1 MLNKLSYN
9 IMNELNEADTNA
21 IEIKKKVF
29 IESDKV
35 TVKNKVEEA
44 APVSTNQ
51 QIIDAKKDSIDK
63 GLYTEERKDKEERL
77 ASLKTQLEKDKDQL
91 AADEIEA
98 IEKEIADLEAEL
110 FEKEKLNET
119 GEWDDNDDE
128 MKIWKEE
135 LRDKAEYIANEIHG
149 SVASVSGF
157 DKYQGPVAIISTPI
171 HGDVQLWFDNEDDTG
186 LSLLCKIAHVGW
198 IQGSANYISDI
209 LSREVIPEDEIINES
224 ENLLKESKVIWSD
237 QIDTSEETYN
247 AEWQDAGYS
256 SAEEAIA
263 DGFPDYDTWIEGD
276 KYAESE
282 ILLDDLKNNIL
293 PQIENQA
300 NLDYIFLTGNY
311 NSNYP
316 DFRPSGSGGVTLK
329 GIDEL
334 NNYLAKWDSVTIF
347 EEDGNIGVKCA
358 DHDGSVELMLYTFA
372 TDNEEELAK
381 MLGYTED
388 NFDEFENDLYYKSI
402 DTNIIND
409 HPEAIKPI
417 ADTITSFNESEEVKG
432 KEVLNELGTDSTIDK
447 LIAGDELYFRN
458 NDGLALMVRYADT
471 YDQPEDYD
479 EGYTQGWERGADEE
493 FDKVQDENFA
503 KAKQAAE
510 EGNVWEVLEIDET
523 TLQPN
528 GSVYGYLYGQEE
540 LAKFLKEVREVRV
553 VKRLEES
560 KKICEKCGK
569 EVCECDKS
577 INESGEDIKKDLNIE
592 AGSDEEA
599 ELDNILDTNYND
611 LFDNLDDE
619 EKEEYNKIAATIR
632 DLKPEEAL
640 IDVIDE
646 IESKA
651 KENGLEKDLL
661 IFAYLNKGK
670 MNEAA
675 PINSDLKKGKE
686 DRLASLKTQLEADG
700 DQLSD
705 DEKKAIEDEIAQLE
719 KEVYTESSIK
729 TKSIEKE
736 HRIMDGNK
744 VIKKFKDNEFEKGY
758 NEMRDMGK
766 KLKAD
771 GKEDNLI
778 YKTVTIKNINE
789 TGEWDNNDEDM
800 QMWLED
806 LRDQAKEL
814 AAEVKGE
821 VKSVTGFDAYQGPRA
836 IVHTPK
842 HGDIEMWYDLEDD
855 RGLTFN
861 CKVAHVGWINGGI
874 NQLAEIL
881 NQDTIDDNEIISE
894 SESTINEAES
904 LMEFTNGFNFD
915 AFADYMEKEITKIYP
930 SAKFKRNYSNG
941 HYLAVYLGNN
951 DTSRF
956 IIEAFINTNDDGSLN
971 DGAIQVT
978 YPYTLHYSSE
988 DLNTISNN
996 WTGNSNSAHFKID
1009 EINKALEMIKFICDK
1024 FQKTDLD
1031 ENKKLKE
1038 NEMTDNRKPTKIEEA
1053 EVSNLKTI
1061 KSQGNIFMLEDDNQ
1075 YIVGENYNEPENII
1089 ENAEIY
1095 STKEEADKDY
1105 FNRCGITLEESVE
1118 EKDLSKDLFGSE
1130 AEKRQSEANR
1140 ALEKYLDLA
1149 REIKAGNNDTITL
1162 DSAKQLLKNAYI
1174 KAKGY
1179 YSFEPEEIDRRIAK
1193 DIPDLFGDLE
1203 EGVISDLKATHL
1215 AKKAAKLSKE
1225 KDFGKSTKAFAKSM
1239 EINDKS
1245 ANKLDNKAKKLEDKA
1260 GKLRNEAI
1268 VKRNKSVKDFT
1279 SKK

>member
-29 IESDKV
+29 MEGSNV
-35 TVKNKVEEA
+35 RVEEIPA
-44 APVSTNQ
+44 
-51 QIIDAKKDSIDK
+51 
-63 GLYTEERKDKEERL
+63 EE
-77 ASLKTQLEKDKDQL
+77 ANLEKQ
-91 AADEIEA
+91 
-98 IEKEIADLEAEL
+98 
-110 FEKEKLNET
+110 
-119 GEWDDNDDE
+119 
-128 MKIWKEE
+128 
-135 LRDKAEYIANEIHG
+135 
-149 SVASVSGF
+149 
-157 DKYQGPVAIISTPI
+157 Q
-171 HGDVQLWFDNEDDTG
+171 
-186 LSLLCKIAHVGW
+186 
-198 IQGSANYISDI
+198 
-209 LSREVIPEDEIINES
+209 INES

-329 GIDEL
+329 GINEL

-347 EEDGNIGVKCA
+347 EEDGNIGVKCT

-458 NDGLALMVRYADT
+458 NDGLALMIRYADT

-577 INESGEDIKKDLNIE
+577 IE
-592 AGSDEEA
+592 
-599 ELDNILDTNYND
+599 
-611 LFDNLDDE
+611 
-619 EKEEYNKIAATIR
+619 
-632 DLKPEEAL
+632 
-640 IDVIDE
+640 
-646 IESKA
+646 
-651 KENGLEKDLL
+651 
-661 IFAYLNKGK
+661 
-670 MNEAA
+670 EAA

-686 DRLASLKTQLEADG
+686 DRLASLKTQLEADE

-719 KEVYTESSIK
+719 KEVYTESEELTEGEPTHIGEIVKVDPEKKEITYPKQDKSDPRK
-729 TKSIEKE
+729 PEDPTKEEILNNKIEE
-736 HRIMDGNK
+736 AEVSN
-744 VIKKFKDNEFEKGY
+744 
-758 NEMRDMGK
+758 
-766 KLKAD
+766 LK
-771 GKEDNLI
+771 
-778 YKTVTIKNINE
+778 TIKSQGNNTILDNTTDKLNE
-789 TGEWDNNDEDM
+789 TGEWDDNDEDM

-814 AAEVKGE
+814 AAEVKGK

-894 SESTINEAES
+894 SEDIKPHKKADRQDDKLHEA
-904 LMEFTNGFNFD
+904 
-915 AFADYMEKEITKIYP
+915 
-930 SAKFKRNYSNG
+930 
-941 HYLAVYLGNN
+941 
-951 DTSRF
+951 
-956 IIEAFINTNDDGSLN
+956 
-971 DGAIQVT
+971 QVK
-978 YPYTLHYSSE
+978 
-988 DLNTISNN
+988 
-996 WTGNSNSAHFKID
+996 G
-1009 EINKALEMIKFICDK
+1009 
-1024 FQKTDLD
+1024 
-1031 ENKKLKE
+1031 
-1038 NEMTDNRKPTKIEEA
+1038 
-1053 EVSNLKTI
+1053 LKTI
-1061 KSQGNIFMLEDDNQ
+1061 KSQGNIYMLEDDNQ

-1105 FNRCGITLEESVE
+1105 FNRCGITLEESAE
-1118 EKDLSKDLFGSE
+1118 QDLSKDLFGSE
-1130 AEKRQSEANR
+1130 AEKRQSEADR

-1225 KDFGKSTKAFAKSM
+1225 KDFGKSAKAFAKSM

-1245 ANKLDNKAKKLEDKA
+1245 ANKLDDKAKKLEDKA

>member
-1 MLNKLSYN
+1 
-9 IMNELNEADTNA
+9 
-21 IEIKKKVF
+21 
-29 IESDKV
+29 
-35 TVKNKVEEA
+35 
-44 APVSTNQ
+44 
-51 QIIDAKKDSIDK
+51 
-63 GLYTEERKDKEERL
+63 
-77 ASLKTQLEKDKDQL
+77 
-91 AADEIEA
+91 
-98 IEKEIADLEAEL
+98 
-110 FEKEKLNET
+110 
-119 GEWDDNDDE
+119 
-128 MKIWKEE
+128 
-135 LRDKAEYIANEIHG
+135 
-149 SVASVSGF
+149 
-157 DKYQGPVAIISTPI
+157 
-171 HGDVQLWFDNEDDTG
+171 
-186 LSLLCKIAHVGW
+186 
-198 IQGSANYISDI
+198 
-209 LSREVIPEDEIINES
+209 
-224 ENLLKESKVIWSD
+224 
-237 QIDTSEETYN
+237 
-247 AEWQDAGYS
+247 
-256 SAEEAIA
+256 
-263 DGFPDYDTWIEGD
+263 
-276 KYAESE
+276 
-282 ILLDDLKNNIL
+282 
-293 PQIENQA
+293 
-300 NLDYIFLTGNY
+300 
-311 NSNYP
+311 
-316 DFRPSGSGGVTLK
+316 
-329 GIDEL
+329 
-334 NNYLAKWDSVTIF
+334 
-347 EEDGNIGVKCA
+347 
-358 DHDGSVELMLYTFA
+358 MLYTFA

-447 LIAGDELYFRN
+447 LISGDELYFRN
-458 NDGLALMVRYADT
+458 NDGLALMIRYADT

-479 EGYTQGWERGADEE
+479 EGYTTGWERGADEE

-686 DRLASLKTQLEADG
+686 DRLASLKTQLEADE

-719 KEVYTESSIK
+719 KEVYTESEELTEGEPTHIGEIVKVDPEKKEITYPKQDKSDPRK
-729 TKSIEKE
+729 PEDPTKE
-736 HRIMDGNK
+736 
-744 VIKKFKDNEFEKGY
+744 
-758 NEMRDMGK
+758 
-766 KLKAD
+766 
-771 GKEDNLI
+771 
-778 YKTVTIKNINE
+778 
-789 TGEWDNNDEDM
+789 
-800 QMWLED
+800 
-806 LRDQAKEL
+806 
-814 AAEVKGE
+814 
-821 VKSVTGFDAYQGPRA
+821 
-836 IVHTPK
+836 
-842 HGDIEMWYDLEDD
+842 
-855 RGLTFN
+855 
-861 CKVAHVGWINGGI
+861 
-874 NQLAEIL
+874 EIL
-881 NQDTIDDNEIISE
+881 NN
-894 SESTINEAES
+894 
-904 LMEFTNGFNFD
+904 
-915 AFADYMEKEITKIYP
+915 
-930 SAKFKRNYSNG
+930 
-941 HYLAVYLGNN
+941 
-951 DTSRF
+951 
-956 IIEAFINTNDDGSLN
+956 
-971 DGAIQVT
+971 
-978 YPYTLHYSSE
+978 
-988 DLNTISNN
+988 
-996 WTGNSNSAHFKID
+996 
-1009 EINKALEMIKFICDK
+1009 
-1024 FQKTDLD
+1024 
-1031 ENKKLKE
+1031 
-1038 NEMTDNRKPTKIEEA
+1038 KIEEA

-1075 YIVGENYNEPENII
+1075 FIVGENYNEPENII

-1130 AEKRQSEANR
+1130 AEKRQSETDR

-1225 KDFGKSTKAFAKSM
+1225 KDFNKSAKAFAKSM

>member
-9 IMNELNEADTNA
+9 LMQELNEADTNA

-29 IESDKV
+29 MEGSNV
-35 TVKNKVEEA
+35 RVEEIPA
-44 APVSTNQ
+44 
-51 QIIDAKKDSIDK
+51 
-63 GLYTEERKDKEERL
+63 EE
-77 ASLKTQLEKDKDQL
+77 ANLEKQ
-91 AADEIEA
+91 
-98 IEKEIADLEAEL
+98 
-110 FEKEKLNET
+110 
-119 GEWDDNDDE
+119 
-128 MKIWKEE
+128 
-135 LRDKAEYIANEIHG
+135 
-149 SVASVSGF
+149 
-157 DKYQGPVAIISTPI
+157 Q
-171 HGDVQLWFDNEDDTG
+171 
-186 LSLLCKIAHVGW
+186 
-198 IQGSANYISDI
+198 
-209 LSREVIPEDEIINES
+209 INES
-224 ENLLKESKVIWSD
+224 E
-237 QIDTSEETYN
+237 
-247 AEWQDAGYS
+247 
-256 SAEEAIA
+256 EA
-263 DGFPDYDTWIEGD
+263 
-276 KYAESE
+276 
-282 ILLDDLKNNIL
+282 
-293 PQIENQA
+293 
-300 NLDYIFLTGNY
+300 
-311 NSNYP
+311 
-316 DFRPSGSGGVTLK
+316 
-329 GIDEL
+329 
-334 NNYLAKWDSVTIF
+334 
-347 EEDGNIGVKCA
+347 
-358 DHDGSVELMLYTFA
+358 
-372 TDNEEELAK
+372 
-381 MLGYTED
+381 
-388 NFDEFENDLYYKSI
+388 
-402 DTNIIND
+402 
-409 HPEAIKPI
+409 
-417 ADTITSFNESEEVKG
+417 KG

-560 KKICEKCGK
+560 KKVCEKCGK

-577 INESGEDIKKDLNIE
+577 INE
-592 AGSDEEA
+592 
-599 ELDNILDTNYND
+599 
-611 LFDNLDDE
+611 
-619 EKEEYNKIAATIR
+619 AAT
-632 DLKPEEAL
+632 DLPTEQ
-640 IDVIDE
+640 
-646 IESKA
+646 
-651 KENGLEKDLL
+651 
-661 IFAYLNKGK
+661 
-670 MNEAA
+670 
-675 PINSDLKKGKE
+675 SDE
-686 DRLASLKTQLEADG
+686 DRLASLKVQLAKDG
-700 DQLSD
+700 DQLAD
-705 DEKKAIEDEIAQLE
+705 DEKESIEKEIADLE
-719 KEVYTESSIK
+719 AKLFPIDETDESKGKIK
-729 TKSIEKE
+729 KSFEESVTQKDLPSNDKLSEEAKTEKE

-758 NEMRDMGK
+758 NEMRDIGK

-789 TGEWDNNDEDM
+789 TGEWDDNDEDM
-800 QMWLED
+800 QMWLKD

-861 CKVAHVGWINGGI
+861 CKVAHAGWINGGI

-894 SESTINEAES
+894 SEDTKPHKK
-904 LMEFTNGFNFD
+904 
-915 AFADYMEKEITKIYP
+915 ADRQFIIALIKSRALDDIDTLEKEGGFEDAVDYWV
-930 SAKFKRNYSNG
+930 N
-941 HYLAVYLGNN
+941 HYY
-951 DTSRF
+951 
-956 IIEAFINTNDDGSLN
+956 DD
-971 DGAIQVT
+971 
-978 YPYTLHYSSE
+978 YTDAEL
-988 DLNTISNN
+988 
-996 WTGNSNSAHFKID
+996 K
-1009 EINKALEMIKFICDK
+1009 
-1024 FQKTDLD
+1024 DLD
-1031 ENKKLKE
+1031 ETAKSADDKLH
-1038 NEMTDNRKPTKIEEA
+1038 EA
-1053 EVSNLKTI
+1053 QVKGLRTV

-1118 EKDLSKDLFGSE
+1118 EDLNNKSTNLYDRCYHINDREELKEIALNAIYVANNDQKIIDELNDRLVDLEKEECHDYLVKFSEAPYDFVANNYTNIPLELLREIALNAVYVANNDEAIEKEIKDRIVEYDETYKTSEKDLSKDLFGSE
-1130 AEKRQSEANR
+1130 AEKRQSEADR

-1162 DSAKQLLKNAYI
+1162 DSAKQLLKKAYI

-1225 KDFGKSTKAFAKSM
+1225 KDFNKSTKAFAKSM

-1245 ANKLDNKAKKLEDKA
+1245 ANKLDNKAKKLENKA

>member
-9 IMNELNEADTNA
+9 LMQELNDADTNA

-29 IESDKV
+29 MEGSNV
-35 TVKNKVEEA
+35 RVEEIPA
-44 APVSTNQ
+44 
-51 QIIDAKKDSIDK
+51 
-63 GLYTEERKDKEERL
+63 EE
-77 ASLKTQLEKDKDQL
+77 ANLEKQ
-91 AADEIEA
+91 
-98 IEKEIADLEAEL
+98 
-110 FEKEKLNET
+110 
-119 GEWDDNDDE
+119 
-128 MKIWKEE
+128 
-135 LRDKAEYIANEIHG
+135 
-149 SVASVSGF
+149 
-157 DKYQGPVAIISTPI
+157 Q
-171 HGDVQLWFDNEDDTG
+171 
-186 LSLLCKIAHVGW
+186 
-198 IQGSANYISDI
+198 
-209 LSREVIPEDEIINES
+209 INES

-347 EEDGNIGVKCA
+347 EEDGNIGIKCA

-479 EGYTQGWERGADEE
+479 EGYTQGWERGADEK

-632 DLKPEEAL
+632 DLKSEEAL

-719 KEVYTESSIK
+719 KEVYTES
-729 TKSIEKE
+729 
-736 HRIMDGNK
+736 
-744 VIKKFKDNEFEKGY
+744 
-758 NEMRDMGK
+758 
-766 KLKAD
+766 
-771 GKEDNLI
+771 
-778 YKTVTIKNINE
+778 
-789 TGEWDNNDEDM
+789 
-800 QMWLED
+800 
-806 LRDQAKEL
+806 
-814 AAEVKGE
+814 
-821 VKSVTGFDAYQGPRA
+821 
-836 IVHTPK
+836 
-842 HGDIEMWYDLEDD
+842 
-855 RGLTFN
+855 
-861 CKVAHVGWINGGI
+861 
-874 NQLAEIL
+874 
-881 NQDTIDDNEIISE
+881 
-894 SESTINEAES
+894 TINEAES

-915 AFADYMEKEITKIYP
+915 AFADYMEKEIIKIYP

-971 DGAIQVT
+971 DGAMQVT

-1009 EINKALEMIKFICDK
+1009 EISKALEMIKFICDK
-1024 FQKTDLD
+1024 YQKTDLD
-1031 ENKKLKE
+1031 ENNIEFIEEAEKE
-1038 NEMTDNRKPTKIEEA
+1038 PTKIEEA

-1105 FNRCGITLEESVE
+1105 FNRCGITLEESAEQNLNNKSTNLYDRCYHINDREELKEIALNAIYVANNDQKIIDELNDRLVDLEKEECHDYLVKFSEAPYDFVANNYTNIPLELLREIALNAVYVANNDEAIEKEIKDRIVE
-1118 EKDLSKDLFGSE
+1118 YDETYKTSEKDLSKDLFGSE
-1130 AEKRQSEANR
+1130 AEKRQSEADR

-1225 KDFGKSTKAFAKSM
+1225 KDFGKSTKALAKSM

-1245 ANKLDNKAKKLEDKA
+1245 ANKLDNKAKKLENKA
-1260 GKLRNEAI
+1260 DKLRNEAI

-1279 SKK
+1279 NKK

>member
-9 IMNELNEADTNA
+9 LMNELNEADTNA

-29 IESDKV
+29 MEGSNV
-35 TVKNKVEEA
+35 RVEEIPA
-44 APVSTNQ
+44 
-51 QIIDAKKDSIDK
+51 
-63 GLYTEERKDKEERL
+63 EE
-77 ASLKTQLEKDKDQL
+77 ANLEKQ
-91 AADEIEA
+91 
-98 IEKEIADLEAEL
+98 
-110 FEKEKLNET
+110 
-119 GEWDDNDDE
+119 
-128 MKIWKEE
+128 
-135 LRDKAEYIANEIHG
+135 
-149 SVASVSGF
+149 
-157 DKYQGPVAIISTPI
+157 Q
-171 HGDVQLWFDNEDDTG
+171 
-186 LSLLCKIAHVGW
+186 
-198 IQGSANYISDI
+198 
-209 LSREVIPEDEIINES
+209 INES
-224 ENLLKESKVIWSD
+224 E
-237 QIDTSEETYN
+237 
-247 AEWQDAGYS
+247 
-256 SAEEAIA
+256 EA
-263 DGFPDYDTWIEGD
+263 
-276 KYAESE
+276 
-282 ILLDDLKNNIL
+282 
-293 PQIENQA
+293 
-300 NLDYIFLTGNY
+300 
-311 NSNYP
+311 
-316 DFRPSGSGGVTLK
+316 
-329 GIDEL
+329 
-334 NNYLAKWDSVTIF
+334 
-347 EEDGNIGVKCA
+347 
-358 DHDGSVELMLYTFA
+358 
-372 TDNEEELAK
+372 
-381 MLGYTED
+381 
-388 NFDEFENDLYYKSI
+388 
-402 DTNIIND
+402 
-409 HPEAIKPI
+409 
-417 ADTITSFNESEEVKG
+417 KG

-493 FDKVQDENFA
+493 FDKAQDENFA

-560 KKICEKCGK
+560 KKVCEKCGK

-705 DEKKAIEDEIAQLE
+705 DEKKAIEKEIADLEAELFE
-719 KEVYTESSIK
+719 KE
-729 TKSIEKE
+729 
-736 HRIMDGNK
+736 
-744 VIKKFKDNEFEKGY
+744 
-758 NEMRDMGK
+758 
-766 KLKAD
+766 KL
-771 GKEDNLI
+771 
-778 YKTVTIKNINE
+778 NE
-789 TGEWDNNDEDM
+789 TGEWDDNDDEM
-800 QMWLED
+800 KIWKEE
-806 LRDQAKEL
+806 LRDK
-814 AAEVKGE
+814 AEYIANEIHG
-821 VKSVTGFDAYQGPRA
+821 SVASVSGFDKYQGPVA
-836 IVHTPK
+836 IISTPI
-842 HGDIEMWYDLEDD
+842 HGDVQLWFDNEDD
-855 RGLTFN
+855 TGLSLL
-861 CKVAHVGWINGGI
+861 CKIAHVGWIQGSANYISDILSREVIPEDEII
-874 NQLAEIL
+874 NESEKSYSVEDPTKEEIL
-881 NQDTIDDNEIISE
+881 NN
-894 SESTINEAES
+894 
-904 LMEFTNGFNFD
+904 
-915 AFADYMEKEITKIYP
+915 
-930 SAKFKRNYSNG
+930 
-941 HYLAVYLGNN
+941 
-951 DTSRF
+951 
-956 IIEAFINTNDDGSLN
+956 
-971 DGAIQVT
+971 
-978 YPYTLHYSSE
+978 
-988 DLNTISNN
+988 
-996 WTGNSNSAHFKID
+996 
-1009 EINKALEMIKFICDK
+1009 
-1024 FQKTDLD
+1024 
-1031 ENKKLKE
+1031 
-1038 NEMTDNRKPTKIEEA
+1038 KIEEA

-1130 AEKRQSEANR
+1130 AEKRQSEADR

-1162 DSAKQLLKNAYI
+1162 DSAKQLLKKAYI

-1225 KDFGKSTKAFAKSM
+1225 KDFNKSAKAFAKSM

-1245 ANKLDNKAKKLEDKA
+1245 ANKLDNKAKKLENKA

-1268 VKRNKSVKDFT
+1268 VKRNKSIKDFI

>member
-9 IMNELNEADTNA
+9 LMNELNEADTNA

-29 IESDKV
+29 IEGSNV
-35 TVKNKVEEA
+35 RVEEIPA
-44 APVSTNQ
+44 
-51 QIIDAKKDSIDK
+51 
-63 GLYTEERKDKEERL
+63 EE
-77 ASLKTQLEKDKDQL
+77 ANLEKQ
-91 AADEIEA
+91 
-98 IEKEIADLEAEL
+98 
-110 FEKEKLNET
+110 
-119 GEWDDNDDE
+119 
-128 MKIWKEE
+128 
-135 LRDKAEYIANEIHG
+135 
-149 SVASVSGF
+149 
-157 DKYQGPVAIISTPI
+157 Q
-171 HGDVQLWFDNEDDTG
+171 
-186 LSLLCKIAHVGW
+186 
-198 IQGSANYISDI
+198 
-209 LSREVIPEDEIINES
+209 INES
-224 ENLLKESKVIWSD
+224 ENLLKESKVIWSN

-347 EEDGNIGVKCA
+347 EEDGNIGVKCT

-458 NDGLALMVRYADT
+458 NDGLALMIRYADT

-479 EGYTQGWERGADEE
+479 EGYTTGWERGADEE

-560 KKICEKCGK
+560 KKVCEKCGK

-646 IESKA
+646 IENKA

-686 DRLASLKTQLEADG
+686 DRLASLKTQLEADE

-719 KEVYTESSIK
+719 KEVYTESEELTEGEPTHIGEIVKVDPEKKEITYPKQDKSDPRK
-729 TKSIEKE
+729 PEDPTKE
-736 HRIMDGNK
+736 
-744 VIKKFKDNEFEKGY
+744 
-758 NEMRDMGK
+758 
-766 KLKAD
+766 
-771 GKEDNLI
+771 
-778 YKTVTIKNINE
+778 
-789 TGEWDNNDEDM
+789 
-800 QMWLED
+800 
-806 LRDQAKEL
+806 
-814 AAEVKGE
+814 
-821 VKSVTGFDAYQGPRA
+821 
-836 IVHTPK
+836 
-842 HGDIEMWYDLEDD
+842 
-855 RGLTFN
+855 
-861 CKVAHVGWINGGI
+861 
-874 NQLAEIL
+874 EIL
-881 NQDTIDDNEIISE
+881 NN
-894 SESTINEAES
+894 
-904 LMEFTNGFNFD
+904 
-915 AFADYMEKEITKIYP
+915 
-930 SAKFKRNYSNG
+930 
-941 HYLAVYLGNN
+941 
-951 DTSRF
+951 
-956 IIEAFINTNDDGSLN
+956 
-971 DGAIQVT
+971 
-978 YPYTLHYSSE
+978 
-988 DLNTISNN
+988 
-996 WTGNSNSAHFKID
+996 
-1009 EINKALEMIKFICDK
+1009 
-1024 FQKTDLD
+1024 
-1031 ENKKLKE
+1031 
-1038 NEMTDNRKPTKIEEA
+1038 KIEEA

-1130 AEKRQSEANR
+1130 AEKRQSEADR

-1162 DSAKQLLKNAYI
+1162 DSAKQLLKKAYI

-1225 KDFGKSTKAFAKSM
+1225 KDFGKSAKAFAKSM

>member
-29 IESDKV
+29 IEGSNV
-35 TVKNKVEEA
+35 RVEE
-44 APVSTNQ
+44 
-51 QIIDAKKDSIDK
+51 
-63 GLYTEERKDKEERL
+63 
-77 ASLKTQLEKDKDQL
+77 
-91 AADEIEA
+91 
-98 IEKEIADLEAEL
+98 
-110 FEKEKLNET
+110 
-119 GEWDDNDDE
+119 
-128 MKIWKEE
+128 
-135 LRDKAEYIANEIHG
+135 
-149 SVASVSGF
+149 
-157 DKYQGPVAIISTPI
+157 
-171 HGDVQLWFDNEDDTG
+171 
-186 LSLLCKIAHVGW
+186 
-198 IQGSANYISDI
+198 
-209 LSREVIPEDEIINES
+209 IP
-224 ENLLKESKVIWSD
+224 
-237 QIDTSEETYN
+237 
-247 AEWQDAGYS
+247 
-256 SAEEAIA
+256 AEEANL
-263 DGFPDYDTWIEGD
+263 E
-276 KYAESE
+276 KQ
-282 ILLDDLKNNIL
+282 
-293 PQIENQA
+293 QI
-300 NLDYIFLTGNY
+300 
-311 NSNYP
+311 
-316 DFRPSGSGGVTLK
+316 K
-329 GIDEL
+329 
-334 NNYLAKWDSVTIF
+334 
-347 EEDGNIGVKCA
+347 
-358 DHDGSVELMLYTFA
+358 
-372 TDNEEELAK
+372 
-381 MLGYTED
+381 
-388 NFDEFENDLYYKSI
+388 
-402 DTNIIND
+402 
-409 HPEAIKPI
+409 
-417 ADTITSFNESEEVKG
+417 ESEEAKG

-560 KKICEKCGK
+560 KKVCEKCGK

-577 INESGEDIKKDLNIE
+577 INE
-592 AGSDEEA
+592 
-599 ELDNILDTNYND
+599 
-611 LFDNLDDE
+611 
-619 EKEEYNKIAATIR
+619 AAT
-632 DLKPEEAL
+632 DLPTEQ
-640 IDVIDE
+640 
-646 IESKA
+646 
-651 KENGLEKDLL
+651 
-661 IFAYLNKGK
+661 
-670 MNEAA
+670 
-675 PINSDLKKGKE
+675 SDE
-686 DRLASLKTQLEADG
+686 DRLASLKVQLAKDG
-700 DQLSD
+700 DQLAD
-705 DEKKAIEDEIAQLE
+705 DEKESIEKEIADLE
-719 KEVYTESSIK
+719 AKLFPIDETDESKGKIK
-729 TKSIEKE
+729 KSFEESVTQKDLPSNDKLSEEAKTEKE

-758 NEMRDMGK
+758 NEMRDIGK

-789 TGEWDNNDEDM
+789 TGEWDDNDEDM
-800 QMWLED
+800 QMWLKD

-861 CKVAHVGWINGGI
+861 CKVAHAGWINGGI

-894 SESTINEAES
+894 SEDTKPHKK
-904 LMEFTNGFNFD
+904 
-915 AFADYMEKEITKIYP
+915 ADRQFIIALIKSGALDDIDTLEKEGGFEDAVDYWV
-930 SAKFKRNYSNG
+930 N
-941 HYLAVYLGNN
+941 HYY
-951 DTSRF
+951 
-956 IIEAFINTNDDGSLN
+956 DD
-971 DGAIQVT
+971 
-978 YPYTLHYSSE
+978 YTDAEL
-988 DLNTISNN
+988 
-996 WTGNSNSAHFKID
+996 K
-1009 EINKALEMIKFICDK
+1009 
-1024 FQKTDLD
+1024 DLD
-1031 ENKKLKE
+1031 ETAKSADDKLH
-1038 NEMTDNRKPTKIEEA
+1038 EA
-1053 EVSNLKTI
+1053 QVKGLRTV

-1105 FNRCGITLEESVE
+1105 FNRCGITLEESAEQDLNNKSTNLYDRCYHINDREELKEIALNAIYVANNDQKIIDELNDRLVDLEKEECHDYLVKFSEAPYDFVANNYTNIPLELLREIALNAVYVANNDEAIEKEIKDRIVE
-1118 EKDLSKDLFGSE
+1118 YDETYKTSEKDLSKDLFGSE
-1130 AEKRQSEANR
+1130 AEKRQSEADR

-1225 KDFGKSTKAFAKSM
+1225 KDFNKSAKAFAKSM
-1239 EINDKS
+1239 KINDKS

>member
-9 IMNELNEADTNA
+9 IMNKLNEADTNA

-29 IESDKV
+29 MEGSNV
-35 TVKNKVEEA
+35 RVEE
-44 APVSTNQ
+44 
-51 QIIDAKKDSIDK
+51 
-63 GLYTEERKDKEERL
+63 
-77 ASLKTQLEKDKDQL
+77 
-91 AADEIEA
+91 
-98 IEKEIADLEAEL
+98 
-110 FEKEKLNET
+110 
-119 GEWDDNDDE
+119 
-128 MKIWKEE
+128 
-135 LRDKAEYIANEIHG
+135 
-149 SVASVSGF
+149 
-157 DKYQGPVAIISTPI
+157 
-171 HGDVQLWFDNEDDTG
+171 
-186 LSLLCKIAHVGW
+186 
-198 IQGSANYISDI
+198 
-209 LSREVIPEDEIINES
+209 IP
-224 ENLLKESKVIWSD
+224 
-237 QIDTSEETYN
+237 
-247 AEWQDAGYS
+247 
-256 SAEEAIA
+256 AEEANL
-263 DGFPDYDTWIEGD
+263 E
-276 KYAESE
+276 KQ
-282 ILLDDLKNNIL
+282 
-293 PQIENQA
+293 QI
-300 NLDYIFLTGNY
+300 
-311 NSNYP
+311 
-316 DFRPSGSGGVTLK
+316 
-329 GIDEL
+329 
-334 NNYLAKWDSVTIF
+334 
-347 EEDGNIGVKCA
+347 
-358 DHDGSVELMLYTFA
+358 
-372 TDNEEELAK
+372 
-381 MLGYTED
+381 
-388 NFDEFENDLYYKSI
+388 
-402 DTNIIND
+402 
-409 HPEAIKPI
+409 
-417 ADTITSFNESEEVKG
+417 NESEEVKG

-479 EGYTQGWERGADEE
+479 EGYTTGWERGADKE

-719 KEVYTESSIK
+719 KEVYTES
-729 TKSIEKE
+729 T
-736 HRIMDGNK
+736 
-744 VIKKFKDNEFEKGY
+744 
-758 NEMRDMGK
+758 
-766 KLKAD
+766 
-771 GKEDNLI
+771 
-778 YKTVTIKNINE
+778 INE
-789 TGEWDNNDEDM
+789 AGEWDNNDEDM

-814 AAEVKGE
+814 ATEVKGE

-842 HGDIEMWYDLEDD
+842 HGDIEMWYDQEDD

-894 SESTINEAES
+894 SEDTKPHKK
-904 LMEFTNGFNFD
+904 
-915 AFADYMEKEITKIYP
+915 ADRQFIIALIKSGALDDIDTLEKEGGFEDAVDYWV
-930 SAKFKRNYSNG
+930 N
-941 HYLAVYLGNN
+941 HYY
-951 DTSRF
+951 
-956 IIEAFINTNDDGSLN
+956 DD
-971 DGAIQVT
+971 
-978 YPYTLHYSSE
+978 YTDAEL
-988 DLNTISNN
+988 
-996 WTGNSNSAHFKID
+996 K
-1009 EINKALEMIKFICDK
+1009 
-1024 FQKTDLD
+1024 DLD
-1031 ENKKLKE
+1031 ETAKSADDKLH
-1038 NEMTDNRKPTKIEEA
+1038 EA

-1130 AEKRQSEANR
+1130 AEKRQSEADR

-1225 KDFGKSTKAFAKSM
+1225 KDFGKSTKALAKSM

>member
-9 IMNELNEADTNA
+9 LMQELNDADTNA

-29 IESDKV
+29 MEGSNV
-35 TVKNKVEEA
+35 RVEE
-44 APVSTNQ
+44 
-51 QIIDAKKDSIDK
+51 
-63 GLYTEERKDKEERL
+63 
-77 ASLKTQLEKDKDQL
+77 
-91 AADEIEA
+91 
-98 IEKEIADLEAEL
+98 
-110 FEKEKLNET
+110 
-119 GEWDDNDDE
+119 
-128 MKIWKEE
+128 
-135 LRDKAEYIANEIHG
+135 
-149 SVASVSGF
+149 
-157 DKYQGPVAIISTPI
+157 
-171 HGDVQLWFDNEDDTG
+171 
-186 LSLLCKIAHVGW
+186 
-198 IQGSANYISDI
+198 
-209 LSREVIPEDEIINES
+209 IP
-224 ENLLKESKVIWSD
+224 
-237 QIDTSEETYN
+237 
-247 AEWQDAGYS
+247 
-256 SAEEAIA
+256 AEEANL
-263 DGFPDYDTWIEGD
+263 E
-276 KYAESE
+276 KQ
-282 ILLDDLKNNIL
+282 
-293 PQIENQA
+293 QI
-300 NLDYIFLTGNY
+300 
-311 NSNYP
+311 
-316 DFRPSGSGGVTLK
+316 
-329 GIDEL
+329 
-334 NNYLAKWDSVTIF
+334 
-347 EEDGNIGVKCA
+347 
-358 DHDGSVELMLYTFA
+358 
-372 TDNEEELAK
+372 
-381 MLGYTED
+381 
-388 NFDEFENDLYYKSI
+388 
-402 DTNIIND
+402 
-409 HPEAIKPI
+409 
-417 ADTITSFNESEEVKG
+417 NESEEVKG

-646 IESKA
+646 IENKA

-719 KEVYTESSIK
+719 KEVYT
-729 TKSIEKE
+729 
-736 HRIMDGNK
+736 
-744 VIKKFKDNEFEKGY
+744 
-758 NEMRDMGK
+758 
-766 KLKAD
+766 
-771 GKEDNLI
+771 
-778 YKTVTIKNINE
+778 
-789 TGEWDNNDEDM
+789 
-800 QMWLED
+800 
-806 LRDQAKEL
+806 
-814 AAEVKGE
+814 
-821 VKSVTGFDAYQGPRA
+821 
-836 IVHTPK
+836 
-842 HGDIEMWYDLEDD
+842 
-855 RGLTFN
+855 
-861 CKVAHVGWINGGI
+861 
-874 NQLAEIL
+874 
-881 NQDTIDDNEIISE
+881 
-894 SESTINEAES
+894 ESTINEAES

-1031 ENKKLKE
+1031 ENNIEFIEEAEKE
-1038 NEMTDNRKPTKIEEA
+1038 PTKIEEA

-1075 YIVGENYNEPENII
+1075 FIVGENYNEPENII

-1105 FNRCGITLEESVE
+1105 FNRCGITLEESAEQNLNNKSTNLYDRCYHINDREELKEIALNAIYVANNDQKIIDELNDRLVDLEKEECHDYLVKFSEAPYDFVANNYTNIPLELLREIALNAVYVANNDEAIEKEIKDRIVE
-1118 EKDLSKDLFGSE
+1118 YDETYKTSEKDLSKDLFGSE
-1130 AEKRQSEANR
+1130 AEKRQSEADR

-1174 KAKGY
+1174 KAKCY

-1225 KDFGKSTKAFAKSM
+1225 KDFNKSTKAFAKSM

>member
-9 IMNELNEADTNA
+9 LMQELNDADTNA

-29 IESDKV
+29 MEGSNV
-35 TVKNKVEEA
+35 RVEEIPA
-44 APVSTNQ
+44 
-51 QIIDAKKDSIDK
+51 
-63 GLYTEERKDKEERL
+63 EE
-77 ASLKTQLEKDKDQL
+77 ANLEKQ
-91 AADEIEA
+91 
-98 IEKEIADLEAEL
+98 
-110 FEKEKLNET
+110 
-119 GEWDDNDDE
+119 
-128 MKIWKEE
+128 
-135 LRDKAEYIANEIHG
+135 
-149 SVASVSGF
+149 
-157 DKYQGPVAIISTPI
+157 Q
-171 HGDVQLWFDNEDDTG
+171 
-186 LSLLCKIAHVGW
+186 
-198 IQGSANYISDI
+198 
-209 LSREVIPEDEIINES
+209 INES
-224 ENLLKESKVIWSD
+224 E
-237 QIDTSEETYN
+237 
-247 AEWQDAGYS
+247 
-256 SAEEAIA
+256 EA
-263 DGFPDYDTWIEGD
+263 
-276 KYAESE
+276 
-282 ILLDDLKNNIL
+282 
-293 PQIENQA
+293 
-300 NLDYIFLTGNY
+300 
-311 NSNYP
+311 
-316 DFRPSGSGGVTLK
+316 
-329 GIDEL
+329 
-334 NNYLAKWDSVTIF
+334 
-347 EEDGNIGVKCA
+347 
-358 DHDGSVELMLYTFA
+358 
-372 TDNEEELAK
+372 
-381 MLGYTED
+381 
-388 NFDEFENDLYYKSI
+388 
-402 DTNIIND
+402 
-409 HPEAIKPI
+409 
-417 ADTITSFNESEEVKG
+417 KG

-646 IESKA
+646 IENKA

-705 DEKKAIEDEIAQLE
+705 DEKKAIEKEIADLEAELFE
-719 KEVYTESSIK
+719 KE
-729 TKSIEKE
+729 
-736 HRIMDGNK
+736 
-744 VIKKFKDNEFEKGY
+744 
-758 NEMRDMGK
+758 
-766 KLKAD
+766 KL
-771 GKEDNLI
+771 
-778 YKTVTIKNINE
+778 NE
-789 TGEWDNNDEDM
+789 TGEWDDNDDEM
-800 QMWLED
+800 KIWKEE
-806 LRDQAKEL
+806 LRDK
-814 AAEVKGE
+814 AEYIANEIHG
-821 VKSVTGFDAYQGPRA
+821 SVASVSGFDKYQGPVA
-836 IVHTPK
+836 IISTPI
-842 HGDIEMWYDLEDD
+842 HGDVQLWFDNEDD
-855 RGLTFN
+855 TGLSLL
-861 CKVAHVGWINGGI
+861 CKIAHVGWIQGSANYISDILSREVIPEDEII
-874 NQLAEIL
+874 NESEKSYSVEDPTKEEIL
-881 NQDTIDDNEIISE
+881 NN
-894 SESTINEAES
+894 
-904 LMEFTNGFNFD
+904 
-915 AFADYMEKEITKIYP
+915 
-930 SAKFKRNYSNG
+930 
-941 HYLAVYLGNN
+941 
-951 DTSRF
+951 
-956 IIEAFINTNDDGSLN
+956 
-971 DGAIQVT
+971 
-978 YPYTLHYSSE
+978 
-988 DLNTISNN
+988 
-996 WTGNSNSAHFKID
+996 
-1009 EINKALEMIKFICDK
+1009 
-1024 FQKTDLD
+1024 
-1031 ENKKLKE
+1031 
-1038 NEMTDNRKPTKIEEA
+1038 KIEEA

-1130 AEKRQSEANR
+1130 AEKRQSEADR

-1225 KDFGKSTKAFAKSM
+1225 KDFNKSTKALAKSM

>member
-1 MLNKLSYN
+1 MKTFIN
-9 IMNELNEADTNA
+9 IFNELNEADTKA
-21 IEIKKKVF
+21 CEIKKQVF

-51 QIIDAKKDSIDK
+51 QIIDAKKDSADK

-198 IQGSANYISDI
+198 IQGSANDISDI
-209 LSREVIPEDEIINES
+209 LSKEVIPEDKII
-224 ENLLKESKVIWSD
+224 
-237 QIDTSEETYN
+237 
-247 AEWQDAGYS
+247 
-256 SAEEAIA
+256 
-263 DGFPDYDTWIEGD
+263 
-276 KYAESE
+276 
-282 ILLDDLKNNIL
+282 
-293 PQIENQA
+293 
-300 NLDYIFLTGNY
+300 
-311 NSNYP
+311 
-316 DFRPSGSGGVTLK
+316 
-329 GIDEL
+329 
-334 NNYLAKWDSVTIF
+334 
-347 EEDGNIGVKCA
+347 
-358 DHDGSVELMLYTFA
+358 
-372 TDNEEELAK
+372 
-381 MLGYTED
+381 
-388 NFDEFENDLYYKSI
+388 
-402 DTNIIND
+402 
-409 HPEAIKPI
+409 
-417 ADTITSFNESEEVKG
+417 NESEEVKG

-686 DRLASLKTQLEADG
+686 DRLASLKTQLEADE

-736 HRIMDGNK
+736 H
-744 VIKKFKDNEFEKGY
+744 
-758 NEMRDMGK
+758 
-766 KLKAD
+766 
-771 GKEDNLI
+771 
-778 YKTVTIKNINE
+778 
-789 TGEWDNNDEDM
+789 
-800 QMWLED
+800 
-806 LRDQAKEL
+806 
-814 AAEVKGE
+814 
-821 VKSVTGFDAYQGPRA
+821 
-836 IVHTPK
+836 
-842 HGDIEMWYDLEDD
+842 
-855 RGLTFN
+855 
-861 CKVAHVGWINGGI
+861 
-874 NQLAEIL
+874 
-881 NQDTIDDNEIISE
+881 
-894 SESTINEAES
+894 
-904 LMEFTNGFNFD
+904 
-915 AFADYMEKEITKIYP
+915 
-930 SAKFKRNYSNG
+930 
-941 HYLAVYLGNN
+941 
-951 DTSRF
+951 
-956 IIEAFINTNDDGSLN
+956 
-971 DGAIQVT
+971 
-978 YPYTLHYSSE
+978 
-988 DLNTISNN
+988 
-996 WTGNSNSAHFKID
+996 
-1009 EINKALEMIKFICDK
+1009 
-1024 FQKTDLD
+1024 
-1031 ENKKLKE
+1031 
-1038 NEMTDNRKPTKIEEA
+1038 TKIEEA

-1105 FNRCGITLEESVE
+1105 FNRCGITLEESAEQNLNNKSTNLYDRCYHINDREELKEIALNAIYVANNDQKIIDELNDRLVDLEKEECHDYLVKFSEAPYDFVANNYTNIPLELLREIALNAVYVANNDEAIEKEIKDRIVE
-1118 EKDLSKDLFGSE
+1118 YDETYKTSEKDLSKDLFGSE
-1130 AEKRQSEANR
+1130 AEKRQSEADR

-1162 DSAKQLLKNAYI
+1162 DSAKQLLKKAYI

-1225 KDFGKSTKAFAKSM
+1225 KDFNKSTKAFAKSM

-1245 ANKLDNKAKKLEDKA
+1245 ANKLDNKAKKLENKA
-1260 GKLRNEAI
+1260 DKLRNEAI

>member
-1 MLNKLSYN
+1 MKTFIN
-9 IMNELNEADTNA
+9 IFNELNDADTNA

-29 IESDKV
+29 MEGSNV
-35 TVKNKVEEA
+35 RVEEIPA
-44 APVSTNQ
+44 EKAN
-51 QIIDAKKDSIDK
+51 
-63 GLYTEERKDKEERL
+63 
-77 ASLKTQLEKDKDQL
+77 LEKQQ
-91 AADEIEA
+91 
-98 IEKEIADLEAEL
+98 
-110 FEKEKLNET
+110 T
-119 GEWDDNDDE
+119 
-128 MKIWKEE
+128 
-135 LRDKAEYIANEIHG
+135 
-149 SVASVSGF
+149 
-157 DKYQGPVAIISTPI
+157 
-171 HGDVQLWFDNEDDTG
+171 
-186 LSLLCKIAHVGW
+186 
-198 IQGSANYISDI
+198 
-209 LSREVIPEDEIINES
+209 NES

-329 GIDEL
+329 GINEL

-347 EEDGNIGVKCA
+347 EEDGNIGVKCT

-686 DRLASLKTQLEADG
+686 DRLASLKTQLEADE

-719 KEVYTESSIK
+719 KEIYTESEELTEGEPTHIGEIVKVDPEKKEITYPKQDKSDPRK
-729 TKSIEKE
+729 PEDPTKE
-736 HRIMDGNK
+736 
-744 VIKKFKDNEFEKGY
+744 
-758 NEMRDMGK
+758 
-766 KLKAD
+766 
-771 GKEDNLI
+771 
-778 YKTVTIKNINE
+778 
-789 TGEWDNNDEDM
+789 
-800 QMWLED
+800 
-806 LRDQAKEL
+806 
-814 AAEVKGE
+814 
-821 VKSVTGFDAYQGPRA
+821 
-836 IVHTPK
+836 
-842 HGDIEMWYDLEDD
+842 
-855 RGLTFN
+855 
-861 CKVAHVGWINGGI
+861 
-874 NQLAEIL
+874 EIL
-881 NQDTIDDNEIISE
+881 NN
-894 SESTINEAES
+894 
-904 LMEFTNGFNFD
+904 
-915 AFADYMEKEITKIYP
+915 
-930 SAKFKRNYSNG
+930 
-941 HYLAVYLGNN
+941 
-951 DTSRF
+951 
-956 IIEAFINTNDDGSLN
+956 
-971 DGAIQVT
+971 
-978 YPYTLHYSSE
+978 
-988 DLNTISNN
+988 
-996 WTGNSNSAHFKID
+996 
-1009 EINKALEMIKFICDK
+1009 
-1024 FQKTDLD
+1024 
-1031 ENKKLKE
+1031 
-1038 NEMTDNRKPTKIEEA
+1038 KIEEA

-1130 AEKRQSEANR
+1130 AEKRQSEADR

-1162 DSAKQLLKNAYI
+1162 DSAKQLLKKAYI

-1225 KDFGKSTKAFAKSM
+1225 KDFNKSTKAFAKSM

>member
-9 IMNELNEADTNA
+9 IMQELNDADTNA

-29 IESDKV
+29 MEGSNV
-35 TVKNKVEEA
+35 RVEEIPA
-44 APVSTNQ
+44 
-51 QIIDAKKDSIDK
+51 
-63 GLYTEERKDKEERL
+63 EE
-77 ASLKTQLEKDKDQL
+77 ANLEKQ
-91 AADEIEA
+91 
-98 IEKEIADLEAEL
+98 
-110 FEKEKLNET
+110 
-119 GEWDDNDDE
+119 
-128 MKIWKEE
+128 
-135 LRDKAEYIANEIHG
+135 
-149 SVASVSGF
+149 
-157 DKYQGPVAIISTPI
+157 Q
-171 HGDVQLWFDNEDDTG
+171 
-186 LSLLCKIAHVGW
+186 
-198 IQGSANYISDI
+198 
-209 LSREVIPEDEIINES
+209 INES
-224 ENLLKESKVIWSD
+224 E
-237 QIDTSEETYN
+237 
-247 AEWQDAGYS
+247 
-256 SAEEAIA
+256 EA
-263 DGFPDYDTWIEGD
+263 
-276 KYAESE
+276 
-282 ILLDDLKNNIL
+282 
-293 PQIENQA
+293 
-300 NLDYIFLTGNY
+300 
-311 NSNYP
+311 
-316 DFRPSGSGGVTLK
+316 
-329 GIDEL
+329 
-334 NNYLAKWDSVTIF
+334 
-347 EEDGNIGVKCA
+347 
-358 DHDGSVELMLYTFA
+358 
-372 TDNEEELAK
+372 
-381 MLGYTED
+381 
-388 NFDEFENDLYYKSI
+388 
-402 DTNIIND
+402 
-409 HPEAIKPI
+409 
-417 ADTITSFNESEEVKG
+417 KG

-560 KKICEKCGK
+560 KKVCEKCGK

-719 KEVYTESSIK
+719 KEVYTESEELTEGEPTHIGEIVKVDPEKKEITYPKQDKSDSRK
-729 TKSIEKE
+729 PEDPTKE
-736 HRIMDGNK
+736 
-744 VIKKFKDNEFEKGY
+744 
-758 NEMRDMGK
+758 
-766 KLKAD
+766 
-771 GKEDNLI
+771 
-778 YKTVTIKNINE
+778 
-789 TGEWDNNDEDM
+789 
-800 QMWLED
+800 
-806 LRDQAKEL
+806 
-814 AAEVKGE
+814 
-821 VKSVTGFDAYQGPRA
+821 
-836 IVHTPK
+836 
-842 HGDIEMWYDLEDD
+842 
-855 RGLTFN
+855 
-861 CKVAHVGWINGGI
+861 
-874 NQLAEIL
+874 EIL
-881 NQDTIDDNEIISE
+881 NN
-894 SESTINEAES
+894 
-904 LMEFTNGFNFD
+904 
-915 AFADYMEKEITKIYP
+915 
-930 SAKFKRNYSNG
+930 
-941 HYLAVYLGNN
+941 
-951 DTSRF
+951 
-956 IIEAFINTNDDGSLN
+956 
-971 DGAIQVT
+971 
-978 YPYTLHYSSE
+978 
-988 DLNTISNN
+988 
-996 WTGNSNSAHFKID
+996 
-1009 EINKALEMIKFICDK
+1009 
-1024 FQKTDLD
+1024 
-1031 ENKKLKE
+1031 
-1038 NEMTDNRKPTKIEEA
+1038 KIEEA

-1130 AEKRQSEANR
+1130 AEKRQSEADR

-1225 KDFGKSTKAFAKSM
+1225 KDFNKSAKAFAKSM

>member
-9 IMNELNEADTNA
+9 LMNELNEADTNA

-29 IESDKV
+29 MEGSNV
-35 TVKNKVEEA
+35 RVEEIPA
-44 APVSTNQ
+44 
-51 QIIDAKKDSIDK
+51 
-63 GLYTEERKDKEERL
+63 EE
-77 ASLKTQLEKDKDQL
+77 ANLEKQ
-91 AADEIEA
+91 
-98 IEKEIADLEAEL
+98 
-110 FEKEKLNET
+110 
-119 GEWDDNDDE
+119 
-128 MKIWKEE
+128 
-135 LRDKAEYIANEIHG
+135 
-149 SVASVSGF
+149 
-157 DKYQGPVAIISTPI
+157 Q
-171 HGDVQLWFDNEDDTG
+171 
-186 LSLLCKIAHVGW
+186 
-198 IQGSANYISDI
+198 
-209 LSREVIPEDEIINES
+209 INES

-300 NLDYIFLTGNY
+300 NLNYIFLTGNY

-329 GIDEL
+329 GINEL

-347 EEDGNIGVKCA
+347 EEDGNIGVKCT

-458 NDGLALMVRYADT
+458 NDGLALMIRYADT

-479 EGYTQGWERGADEE
+479 EGYTTGWERGADEE

-560 KKICEKCGK
+560 KKVCEKCGK
-569 EVCECDKS
+569 EVCKCDKS

-686 DRLASLKTQLEADG
+686 DRLASLKTQLEADE

-719 KEVYTESSIK
+719 KEIYTESEELTEGEPTHIGEIVKVDPEKKEITYPKQDKSDPRK
-729 TKSIEKE
+729 PEDPTKE
-736 HRIMDGNK
+736 
-744 VIKKFKDNEFEKGY
+744 
-758 NEMRDMGK
+758 
-766 KLKAD
+766 
-771 GKEDNLI
+771 
-778 YKTVTIKNINE
+778 
-789 TGEWDNNDEDM
+789 
-800 QMWLED
+800 
-806 LRDQAKEL
+806 
-814 AAEVKGE
+814 
-821 VKSVTGFDAYQGPRA
+821 
-836 IVHTPK
+836 
-842 HGDIEMWYDLEDD
+842 
-855 RGLTFN
+855 
-861 CKVAHVGWINGGI
+861 
-874 NQLAEIL
+874 EIL
-881 NQDTIDDNEIISE
+881 NN
-894 SESTINEAES
+894 
-904 LMEFTNGFNFD
+904 
-915 AFADYMEKEITKIYP
+915 
-930 SAKFKRNYSNG
+930 
-941 HYLAVYLGNN
+941 
-951 DTSRF
+951 
-956 IIEAFINTNDDGSLN
+956 
-971 DGAIQVT
+971 
-978 YPYTLHYSSE
+978 
-988 DLNTISNN
+988 
-996 WTGNSNSAHFKID
+996 
-1009 EINKALEMIKFICDK
+1009 
-1024 FQKTDLD
+1024 
-1031 ENKKLKE
+1031 
-1038 NEMTDNRKPTKIEEA
+1038 KIEEA

-1130 AEKRQSEANR
+1130 AEKRQSEADR

-1162 DSAKQLLKNAYI
+1162 DSAKQLLKKAYI

-1225 KDFGKSTKAFAKSM
+1225 KDFNKSTKAFAKSM

-1245 ANKLDNKAKKLEDKA
+1245 ANKLDDKAKKLEDKA

>member
-9 IMNELNEADTNA
+9 LMQELNDADTNA

-29 IESDKV
+29 MEGSNV
-35 TVKNKVEEA
+35 RVEEIPA
-44 APVSTNQ
+44 
-51 QIIDAKKDSIDK
+51 
-63 GLYTEERKDKEERL
+63 EE
-77 ASLKTQLEKDKDQL
+77 ANLEKQ
-91 AADEIEA
+91 
-98 IEKEIADLEAEL
+98 
-110 FEKEKLNET
+110 
-119 GEWDDNDDE
+119 
-128 MKIWKEE
+128 
-135 LRDKAEYIANEIHG
+135 
-149 SVASVSGF
+149 
-157 DKYQGPVAIISTPI
+157 Q
-171 HGDVQLWFDNEDDTG
+171 
-186 LSLLCKIAHVGW
+186 
-198 IQGSANYISDI
+198 
-209 LSREVIPEDEIINES
+209 INES

-237 QIDTSEETYN
+237 QVDTSEETYN

-256 SAEEAIA
+256 SVEEAIA

-347 EEDGNIGVKCA
+347 EEDGNIGVKCT

-479 EGYTQGWERGADEE
+479 EGYTQGWERGADEK

-577 INESGEDIKKDLNIE
+577 IDESGEDIKKD
-592 AGSDEEA
+592 
-599 ELDNILDTNYND
+599 
-611 LFDNLDDE
+611 
-619 EKEEYNKIAATIR
+619 
-632 DLKPEEAL
+632 
-640 IDVIDE
+640 
-646 IESKA
+646 
-651 KENGLEKDLL
+651 
-661 IFAYLNKGK
+661 LNKGK

-719 KEVYTESSIK
+719 KEVYT
-729 TKSIEKE
+729 
-736 HRIMDGNK
+736 
-744 VIKKFKDNEFEKGY
+744 
-758 NEMRDMGK
+758 
-766 KLKAD
+766 
-771 GKEDNLI
+771 
-778 YKTVTIKNINE
+778 
-789 TGEWDNNDEDM
+789 
-800 QMWLED
+800 
-806 LRDQAKEL
+806 
-814 AAEVKGE
+814 
-821 VKSVTGFDAYQGPRA
+821 
-836 IVHTPK
+836 
-842 HGDIEMWYDLEDD
+842 
-855 RGLTFN
+855 
-861 CKVAHVGWINGGI
+861 
-874 NQLAEIL
+874 
-881 NQDTIDDNEIISE
+881 
-894 SESTINEAES
+894 ESTINEAES

-1031 ENKKLKE
+1031 ENNIEFIKE
-1038 NEMTDNRKPTKIEEA
+1038 AEKEPTKIEEA

-1105 FNRCGITLEESVE
+1105 FNRCGITLEESAEQNLNNKSTNLYDRCYHINDREELKEIALNAIYVANNDQKIIDELNDRLVDLEKEECHDYLVKFSEAPYDFVANNYTNIPLELLREIALNAVYVANNDEAIEKEIKDRIVE
-1118 EKDLSKDLFGSE
+1118 YDETYKTSEKDLSKDLFGSE
-1130 AEKRQSEANR
+1130 AEKRQSEADR

-1149 REIKAGNNDTITL
+1149 REIKAGNSDTITL

-1225 KDFGKSTKAFAKSM
+1225 KDFNKSAKVFAKSM

-1245 ANKLDNKAKKLEDKA
+1245 ANKLDDKAKKLEDKA

>member
-9 IMNELNEADTNA
+9 LMNELNEADTNA

-29 IESDKV
+29 MEGSNV
-35 TVKNKVEEA
+35 RVEEIPA
-44 APVSTNQ
+44 
-51 QIIDAKKDSIDK
+51 
-63 GLYTEERKDKEERL
+63 EE
-77 ASLKTQLEKDKDQL
+77 ANLEKQ
-91 AADEIEA
+91 
-98 IEKEIADLEAEL
+98 
-110 FEKEKLNET
+110 
-119 GEWDDNDDE
+119 
-128 MKIWKEE
+128 
-135 LRDKAEYIANEIHG
+135 
-149 SVASVSGF
+149 
-157 DKYQGPVAIISTPI
+157 Q
-171 HGDVQLWFDNEDDTG
+171 
-186 LSLLCKIAHVGW
+186 
-198 IQGSANYISDI
+198 
-209 LSREVIPEDEIINES
+209 INES
-224 ENLLKESKVIWSD
+224 E
-237 QIDTSEETYN
+237 
-247 AEWQDAGYS
+247 
-256 SAEEAIA
+256 EA
-263 DGFPDYDTWIEGD
+263 
-276 KYAESE
+276 K
-282 ILLDDLKNNIL
+282 
-293 PQIENQA
+293 
-300 NLDYIFLTGNY
+300 
-311 NSNYP
+311 
-316 DFRPSGSGGVTLK
+316 R
-329 GIDEL
+329 
-334 NNYLAKWDSVTIF
+334 
-347 EEDGNIGVKCA
+347 
-358 DHDGSVELMLYTFA
+358 
-372 TDNEEELAK
+372 
-381 MLGYTED
+381 
-388 NFDEFENDLYYKSI
+388 
-402 DTNIIND
+402 
-409 HPEAIKPI
+409 
-417 ADTITSFNESEEVKG
+417 

-479 EGYTQGWERGADEE
+479 EGYIQGWERGADEE

-632 DLKPEEAL
+632 DLKPKEAL

-686 DRLASLKTQLEADG
+686 DRLASLKTQLEVDG
-700 DQLSD
+700 DQLAD
-705 DEKKAIEDEIAQLE
+705 DEKESIEKEIADLE
-719 KEVYTESSIK
+719 AK
-729 TKSIEKE
+729 TEKE

-814 AAEVKGE
+814 AAKVKGE

-842 HGDIEMWYDLEDD
+842 HGDIEMWYDQEDD

-861 CKVAHVGWINGGI
+861 CKVAHAGWISGGI

-894 SESTINEAES
+894 SEDTKPHKKADRQFIIALIKSGALDDIDTLEKEGGFEDAVDYWVNHYYDDYTDAELKDLDETAKSADDKLHEAES

-956 IIEAFINTNDDGSLN
+956 IIEAFINTNNDGSLN

-1009 EINKALEMIKFICDK
+1009 EISKALEMIKFICDK
-1024 FQKTDLD
+1024 YQKTDLD
-1031 ENKKLKE
+1031 ENNIEFIEEAEKE
-1038 NEMTDNRKPTKIEEA
+1038 HTKIEEA

-1130 AEKRQSEANR
+1130 AEKRQSEADR

-1225 KDFGKSTKAFAKSM
+1225 KDFGKSAKAFAKSM

>member
-9 IMNELNEADTNA
+9 LVNELNEADTKA
-21 IEIKKKVF
+21 CEIKKQVF

-51 QIIDAKKDSIDK
+51 QIIDAKKDSADK

-91 AADEIEA
+91 ADDEKEA

-198 IQGSANYISDI
+198 IQGSANDISDI
-209 LSREVIPEDEIINES
+209 LSKEVIPEDEIINES

-263 DGFPDYDTWIEGD
+263 DGFPDYDAWIEGD

-334 NNYLAKWDSVTIF
+334 NDYLAKWDSVTIF

-358 DHDGSVELMLYTFA
+358 DRDGSVELMLYTFA

-479 EGYTQGWERGADEE
+479 EGYIQGWERGADEK

-646 IESKA
+646 IENKA

-661 IFAYLNKGK
+661 IFTYLNKGK

-686 DRLASLKTQLEADG
+686 DRLASLKVQLAKDG
-700 DQLSD
+700 DQLAD
-705 DEKKAIEDEIAQLE
+705 DEKESIEKEIADLE
-719 KEVYTESSIK
+719 AK
-729 TKSIEKE
+729 TEKE

-814 AAEVKGE
+814 AAKVKGE

-842 HGDIEMWYDLEDD
+842 HGDIEMWYDQEDD

-861 CKVAHVGWINGGI
+861 CKVAHAGWINGGI

-894 SESTINEAES
+894 SEDTKPHKK
-904 LMEFTNGFNFD
+904 
-915 AFADYMEKEITKIYP
+915 ADRQFIIALIKSGALDDIDTLEKEGGFEDAVDYWV
-930 SAKFKRNYSNG
+930 N
-941 HYLAVYLGNN
+941 HYY
-951 DTSRF
+951 
-956 IIEAFINTNDDGSLN
+956 DD
-971 DGAIQVT
+971 
-978 YPYTLHYSSE
+978 YTDAEL
-988 DLNTISNN
+988 
-996 WTGNSNSAHFKID
+996 K
-1009 EINKALEMIKFICDK
+1009 
-1024 FQKTDLD
+1024 DLD
-1031 ENKKLKE
+1031 ETAKSADDKLH
-1038 NEMTDNRKPTKIEEA
+1038 EA

-1105 FNRCGITLEESVE
+1105 FNRCGITLEESAEQNLNNKSTNLYDRCYHINDRE
-1118 EKDLSKDLFGSE
+1118 ELKEIALNAIYVANNDQKIIDELNDRLVDLEKEECHDYLVKFSE
-1130 AEKRQSEANR
+1130 APYDFVANNYTNIPLELLREIALNAVYVANNDEAIEKEIKDRIVEYDETYKTSEKRF
-1140 ALEKYLDLA
+1140 
-1149 REIKAGNNDTITL
+1149 I
-1162 DSAKQLLKNAYI
+1162 
-1174 KAKGY
+1174 
-1179 YSFEPEEIDRRIAK
+1179 
-1193 DIPDLFGDLE
+1193 
-1203 EGVISDLKATHL
+1203 
-1215 AKKAAKLSKE
+1215 
-1225 KDFGKSTKAFAKSM
+1225 
-1239 EINDKS
+1239 
-1245 ANKLDNKAKKLEDKA
+1245 
-1260 GKLRNEAI
+1260 
-1268 VKRNKSVKDFT
+1268 
-1279 SKK
+1279 

>member
-29 IESDKV
+29 MEGSNV
-35 TVKNKVEEA
+35 RVEEIPA
-44 APVSTNQ
+44 
-51 QIIDAKKDSIDK
+51 
-63 GLYTEERKDKEERL
+63 EE
-77 ASLKTQLEKDKDQL
+77 ANLEKQ
-91 AADEIEA
+91 
-98 IEKEIADLEAEL
+98 
-110 FEKEKLNET
+110 
-119 GEWDDNDDE
+119 
-128 MKIWKEE
+128 
-135 LRDKAEYIANEIHG
+135 
-149 SVASVSGF
+149 
-157 DKYQGPVAIISTPI
+157 Q
-171 HGDVQLWFDNEDDTG
+171 
-186 LSLLCKIAHVGW
+186 
-198 IQGSANYISDI
+198 
-209 LSREVIPEDEIINES
+209 INES
-224 ENLLKESKVIWSD
+224 E
-237 QIDTSEETYN
+237 
-247 AEWQDAGYS
+247 
-256 SAEEAIA
+256 EA
-263 DGFPDYDTWIEGD
+263 
-276 KYAESE
+276 
-282 ILLDDLKNNIL
+282 
-293 PQIENQA
+293 
-300 NLDYIFLTGNY
+300 
-311 NSNYP
+311 
-316 DFRPSGSGGVTLK
+316 
-329 GIDEL
+329 
-334 NNYLAKWDSVTIF
+334 
-347 EEDGNIGVKCA
+347 
-358 DHDGSVELMLYTFA
+358 
-372 TDNEEELAK
+372 
-381 MLGYTED
+381 
-388 NFDEFENDLYYKSI
+388 
-402 DTNIIND
+402 
-409 HPEAIKPI
+409 
-417 ADTITSFNESEEVKG
+417 KG

-560 KKICEKCGK
+560 KKVCEKCGK

-577 INESGEDIKKDLNIE
+577 INE
-592 AGSDEEA
+592 
-599 ELDNILDTNYND
+599 
-611 LFDNLDDE
+611 
-619 EKEEYNKIAATIR
+619 AAT
-632 DLKPEEAL
+632 DLPTEQ
-640 IDVIDE
+640 
-646 IESKA
+646 
-651 KENGLEKDLL
+651 
-661 IFAYLNKGK
+661 
-670 MNEAA
+670 
-675 PINSDLKKGKE
+675 SDE
-686 DRLASLKTQLEADG
+686 DRLASLKVQLAKDG
-700 DQLSD
+700 DQLAD
-705 DEKKAIEDEIAQLE
+705 DEKESIEKEIADLE
-719 KEVYTESSIK
+719 AKLFPIDETDESKGKIK
-729 TKSIEKE
+729 KSFEESVTQKDLPSNDKLSEEAKTEKE

-758 NEMRDMGK
+758 NEMRDIGK

-789 TGEWDNNDEDM
+789 TGEWDDNDEDM

-861 CKVAHVGWINGGI
+861 CKVAHAGWINGGI

-894 SESTINEAES
+894 SEDTKPHKKADRQDDKLHEA
-904 LMEFTNGFNFD
+904 
-915 AFADYMEKEITKIYP
+915 
-930 SAKFKRNYSNG
+930 
-941 HYLAVYLGNN
+941 
-951 DTSRF
+951 
-956 IIEAFINTNDDGSLN
+956 
-971 DGAIQVT
+971 QVKGLRT
-978 YPYTLHYSSE
+978 
-988 DLNTISNN
+988 
-996 WTGNSNSAHFKID
+996 
-1009 EINKALEMIKFICDK
+1009 
-1024 FQKTDLD
+1024 
-1031 ENKKLKE
+1031 
-1038 NEMTDNRKPTKIEEA
+1038 
-1053 EVSNLKTI
+1053 V
-1061 KSQGNIFMLEDDNQ
+1061 KSQGNIYMLEDDNQ

-1105 FNRCGITLEESVE
+1105 FNRCGITLEESAEQDLNNKSTNLYDRCYHINDREELKEIALNAIYVANNDQKIIDELNDRLVDLEKEECHDYLVKFSEAPYDFVANNYTNIPLELLREIALNAVYVANNDEAIEKEIKDRIVE
-1118 EKDLSKDLFGSE
+1118 YDETYKTSEKDLSKDLFGSE
-1130 AEKRQSEANR
+1130 AEKRQSEADR

-1162 DSAKQLLKNAYI
+1162 DSAKQLLKKAYI
-1174 KAKGY
+1174 NAKGY

-1225 KDFGKSTKAFAKSM
+1225 KDFNKSAKAFAKSM

-1245 ANKLDNKAKKLEDKA
+1245 ANKLDDKAKKLEDKA

>member
-9 IMNELNEADTNA
+9 LMQELNDADTNA

-29 IESDKV
+29 MEGSNV
-35 TVKNKVEEA
+35 RVEEIPA
-44 APVSTNQ
+44 
-51 QIIDAKKDSIDK
+51 
-63 GLYTEERKDKEERL
+63 EE
-77 ASLKTQLEKDKDQL
+77 ANLEKQ
-91 AADEIEA
+91 
-98 IEKEIADLEAEL
+98 
-110 FEKEKLNET
+110 
-119 GEWDDNDDE
+119 
-128 MKIWKEE
+128 
-135 LRDKAEYIANEIHG
+135 
-149 SVASVSGF
+149 
-157 DKYQGPVAIISTPI
+157 Q
-171 HGDVQLWFDNEDDTG
+171 
-186 LSLLCKIAHVGW
+186 
-198 IQGSANYISDI
+198 
-209 LSREVIPEDEIINES
+209 INES

-237 QIDTSEETYN
+237 QVDTSEETYN

-256 SAEEAIA
+256 SVEEAIA

-347 EEDGNIGVKCA
+347 EEDGNIGVKCT

-479 EGYTQGWERGADEE
+479 EGYTQGWERGADEK

-577 INESGEDIKKDLNIE
+577 IDESGEDIKKD
-592 AGSDEEA
+592 
-599 ELDNILDTNYND
+599 
-611 LFDNLDDE
+611 
-619 EKEEYNKIAATIR
+619 
-632 DLKPEEAL
+632 
-640 IDVIDE
+640 
-646 IESKA
+646 
-651 KENGLEKDLL
+651 
-661 IFAYLNKGK
+661 LNKGK

-719 KEVYTESSIK
+719 KEVYT
-729 TKSIEKE
+729 
-736 HRIMDGNK
+736 
-744 VIKKFKDNEFEKGY
+744 
-758 NEMRDMGK
+758 
-766 KLKAD
+766 
-771 GKEDNLI
+771 
-778 YKTVTIKNINE
+778 
-789 TGEWDNNDEDM
+789 
-800 QMWLED
+800 
-806 LRDQAKEL
+806 
-814 AAEVKGE
+814 
-821 VKSVTGFDAYQGPRA
+821 
-836 IVHTPK
+836 
-842 HGDIEMWYDLEDD
+842 
-855 RGLTFN
+855 
-861 CKVAHVGWINGGI
+861 
-874 NQLAEIL
+874 
-881 NQDTIDDNEIISE
+881 
-894 SESTINEAES
+894 ESTINEAES

-1031 ENKKLKE
+1031 ENNIEFIKE
-1038 NEMTDNRKPTKIEEA
+1038 AEKEPTKIEEA

-1105 FNRCGITLEESVE
+1105 FNRCGITLEESAEQNLNNKSTNLYDRCYHINDREELKEIALNAIYVANNDQKIIDELNDRLVDLEKEECHDYLVKFSEAPYDFVANNYTNIPLELLREIALNAVYVANNDEAIEKEIKDRIVE
-1118 EKDLSKDLFGSE
+1118 YDETYKTSEKDLSKDLFGSE
-1130 AEKRQSEANR
+1130 AEKRQSEADR

-1162 DSAKQLLKNAYI
+1162 DSAKQLLKKAYI

-1225 KDFGKSTKAFAKSM
+1225 KDFNKSTKAFAKSI

>member
-29 IESDKV
+29 MEGSNV
-35 TVKNKVEEA
+35 RVEEIPA
-44 APVSTNQ
+44 
-51 QIIDAKKDSIDK
+51 
-63 GLYTEERKDKEERL
+63 EE
-77 ASLKTQLEKDKDQL
+77 ANLEKQ
-91 AADEIEA
+91 
-98 IEKEIADLEAEL
+98 
-110 FEKEKLNET
+110 
-119 GEWDDNDDE
+119 
-128 MKIWKEE
+128 
-135 LRDKAEYIANEIHG
+135 
-149 SVASVSGF
+149 
-157 DKYQGPVAIISTPI
+157 Q
-171 HGDVQLWFDNEDDTG
+171 
-186 LSLLCKIAHVGW
+186 
-198 IQGSANYISDI
+198 
-209 LSREVIPEDEIINES
+209 INES

-263 DGFPDYDTWIEGD
+263 DGFPDYDAWIEGD

-329 GIDEL
+329 GINEL

-358 DHDGSVELMLYTFA
+358 DHDGSVELMLYTFV

-528 GSVYGYLYGQEE
+528 GSVYDYLYGQEE

-705 DEKKAIEDEIAQLE
+705 DEKKAIEKEIADLEAELFE
-719 KEVYTESSIK
+719 KE
-729 TKSIEKE
+729 
-736 HRIMDGNK
+736 
-744 VIKKFKDNEFEKGY
+744 
-758 NEMRDMGK
+758 
-766 KLKAD
+766 KL
-771 GKEDNLI
+771 
-778 YKTVTIKNINE
+778 NE
-789 TGEWDNNDEDM
+789 TGEWDDNDDEM
-800 QMWLED
+800 KIWKEE
-806 LRDQAKEL
+806 LRDK
-814 AAEVKGE
+814 AEYIANEIHG
-821 VKSVTGFDAYQGPRA
+821 SVASVSGFDKYQGPVA
-836 IVHTPK
+836 IISTPI
-842 HGDIEMWYDLEDD
+842 HGDVQLWFDNEDD
-855 RGLTFN
+855 TGLSLL
-861 CKVAHVGWINGGI
+861 CKIAHVGWIQGSANYISDILSREVIPEDEII
-874 NQLAEIL
+874 NESEKSYSVEDPTKEEIL
-881 NQDTIDDNEIISE
+881 NN
-894 SESTINEAES
+894 
-904 LMEFTNGFNFD
+904 
-915 AFADYMEKEITKIYP
+915 
-930 SAKFKRNYSNG
+930 
-941 HYLAVYLGNN
+941 
-951 DTSRF
+951 
-956 IIEAFINTNDDGSLN
+956 
-971 DGAIQVT
+971 
-978 YPYTLHYSSE
+978 
-988 DLNTISNN
+988 
-996 WTGNSNSAHFKID
+996 
-1009 EINKALEMIKFICDK
+1009 
-1024 FQKTDLD
+1024 
-1031 ENKKLKE
+1031 
-1038 NEMTDNRKPTKIEEA
+1038 KIEEA

-1118 EKDLSKDLFGSE
+1118 ENLNNKSTNLYDRCYHINDREELKEIALNAIYVANNEQKIIDELNDRLVDLEKEECHDYLVKFSEAPYDFVANNYTNIPLELLREIALNAVYVANNDEAIEKEIKDRIVEYDETYKTSEKDLSKDLFGSE
-1130 AEKRQSEANR
+1130 AEKRQSEADR

-1215 AKKAAKLSKE
+1215 AKKATKLSKE
-1225 KDFGKSTKAFAKSM
+1225 KDFNKSTKAFAKSM

>member
-51 QIIDAKKDSIDK
+51 QIIDAKKDSADK

-91 AADEIEA
+91 ADDEKEA

-149 SVASVSGF
+149 SVASISGF

-198 IQGSANYISDI
+198 IQGSANDISDI
-209 LSREVIPEDEIINES
+209 LSKEVIPEDEIINES

-247 AEWQDAGYS
+247 AEWRDAGYS

-263 DGFPDYDTWIEGD
+263 DGFPDYDAWIEGD

-329 GIDEL
+329 GINEL

-347 EEDGNIGVKCA
+347 EEDGNIGVKCT

-432 KEVLNELGTDSTIDK
+432 KEVLNELGTASTIDK

-577 INESGEDIKKDLNIE
+577 IE
-592 AGSDEEA
+592 
-599 ELDNILDTNYND
+599 
-611 LFDNLDDE
+611 
-619 EKEEYNKIAATIR
+619 
-632 DLKPEEAL
+632 
-640 IDVIDE
+640 
-646 IESKA
+646 
-651 KENGLEKDLL
+651 
-661 IFAYLNKGK
+661 
-670 MNEAA
+670 EAA

-719 KEVYTESSIK
+719 KEVYTESEELTEGEPTHIGEIVKVDPEKKEIIYPKQDKSDPRK
-729 TKSIEKE
+729 PEDPTKE
-736 HRIMDGNK
+736 
-744 VIKKFKDNEFEKGY
+744 
-758 NEMRDMGK
+758 
-766 KLKAD
+766 
-771 GKEDNLI
+771 
-778 YKTVTIKNINE
+778 
-789 TGEWDNNDEDM
+789 
-800 QMWLED
+800 
-806 LRDQAKEL
+806 
-814 AAEVKGE
+814 
-821 VKSVTGFDAYQGPRA
+821 
-836 IVHTPK
+836 
-842 HGDIEMWYDLEDD
+842 
-855 RGLTFN
+855 
-861 CKVAHVGWINGGI
+861 
-874 NQLAEIL
+874 EIL
-881 NQDTIDDNEIISE
+881 NN
-894 SESTINEAES
+894 
-904 LMEFTNGFNFD
+904 
-915 AFADYMEKEITKIYP
+915 
-930 SAKFKRNYSNG
+930 
-941 HYLAVYLGNN
+941 
-951 DTSRF
+951 
-956 IIEAFINTNDDGSLN
+956 
-971 DGAIQVT
+971 
-978 YPYTLHYSSE
+978 
-988 DLNTISNN
+988 
-996 WTGNSNSAHFKID
+996 
-1009 EINKALEMIKFICDK
+1009 
-1024 FQKTDLD
+1024 
-1031 ENKKLKE
+1031 
-1038 NEMTDNRKPTKIEEA
+1038 KIEEA

-1118 EKDLSKDLFGSE
+1118 QDLNNKSTNLYDRCYHINDREELKEIALNAIYVANNDQKIIDELNDRLVDLEKEECHDYLVKFSEAPYDFVANNYTNIPLELLREIALNAVYVANNDEAIEKEINDRIVEYDETYKTSEKDLSKDLFGSE
-1130 AEKRQSEANR
+1130 AEKRQSEADR

-1162 DSAKQLLKNAYI
+1162 DSAKQLLKKAYI
-1174 KAKGY
+1174 NAKGY

-1225 KDFGKSTKAFAKSM
+1225 KDFNKSAKAFAKSM

>member
-9 IMNELNEADTNA
+9 LMQELNDADTNA

-29 IESDKV
+29 MEGSNV
-35 TVKNKVEEA
+35 RVEEIPA
-44 APVSTNQ
+44 
-51 QIIDAKKDSIDK
+51 
-63 GLYTEERKDKEERL
+63 EE
-77 ASLKTQLEKDKDQL
+77 ANLEKQ
-91 AADEIEA
+91 
-98 IEKEIADLEAEL
+98 
-110 FEKEKLNET
+110 
-119 GEWDDNDDE
+119 
-128 MKIWKEE
+128 
-135 LRDKAEYIANEIHG
+135 
-149 SVASVSGF
+149 
-157 DKYQGPVAIISTPI
+157 Q
-171 HGDVQLWFDNEDDTG
+171 
-186 LSLLCKIAHVGW
+186 
-198 IQGSANYISDI
+198 
-209 LSREVIPEDEIINES
+209 INES

-237 QIDTSEETYN
+237 QVDTSEETYN

-256 SAEEAIA
+256 SAEEAIT

-347 EEDGNIGVKCA
+347 EEDGNIGVKCT

-402 DTNIIND
+402 DTSTIND

-619 EKEEYNKIAATIR
+619 EKEEYNKIATTIR

-719 KEVYTESSIK
+719 KEVYT
-729 TKSIEKE
+729 
-736 HRIMDGNK
+736 
-744 VIKKFKDNEFEKGY
+744 
-758 NEMRDMGK
+758 
-766 KLKAD
+766 
-771 GKEDNLI
+771 
-778 YKTVTIKNINE
+778 
-789 TGEWDNNDEDM
+789 
-800 QMWLED
+800 
-806 LRDQAKEL
+806 
-814 AAEVKGE
+814 
-821 VKSVTGFDAYQGPRA
+821 
-836 IVHTPK
+836 
-842 HGDIEMWYDLEDD
+842 
-855 RGLTFN
+855 
-861 CKVAHVGWINGGI
+861 
-874 NQLAEIL
+874 
-881 NQDTIDDNEIISE
+881 
-894 SESTINEAES
+894 ESTINEAES

-1009 EINKALEMIKFICDK
+1009 EISKALEMIKFICDK

-1031 ENKKLKE
+1031 ENNIEFIEEAEKE
-1038 NEMTDNRKPTKIEEA
+1038 HTKIEEA

-1105 FNRCGITLEESVE
+1105 FNRCGITLEESAEQNLNNKSTNLYDRCYHINDREELKEIALNAIYVANNDQKIIDELNDRLVDLEKEECHDYLVKFSEAPYDFVANNYTNIPLELLREIALNAVYVANNDEAIEKEIKDRIVE
-1118 EKDLSKDLFGSE
+1118 YDETYKTSEKDLSKDLFGSE
-1130 AEKRQSEANR
+1130 IEKRQSEADR

-1225 KDFGKSTKAFAKSM
+1225 KDFNKSTKAFAKSI

-1268 VKRNKSVKDFT
+1268 VKRHKSVKDFT

>member
-1 MLNKLSYN
+1 
-9 IMNELNEADTNA
+9 
-21 IEIKKKVF
+21 
-29 IESDKV
+29 
-35 TVKNKVEEA
+35 
-44 APVSTNQ
+44 
-51 QIIDAKKDSIDK
+51 
-63 GLYTEERKDKEERL
+63 
-77 ASLKTQLEKDKDQL
+77 
-91 AADEIEA
+91 
-98 IEKEIADLEAEL
+98 
-110 FEKEKLNET
+110 
-119 GEWDDNDDE
+119 
-128 MKIWKEE
+128 
-135 LRDKAEYIANEIHG
+135 
-149 SVASVSGF
+149 
-157 DKYQGPVAIISTPI
+157 
-171 HGDVQLWFDNEDDTG
+171 
-186 LSLLCKIAHVGW
+186 
-198 IQGSANYISDI
+198 
-209 LSREVIPEDEIINES
+209 
-224 ENLLKESKVIWSD
+224 
-237 QIDTSEETYN
+237 
-247 AEWQDAGYS
+247 
-256 SAEEAIA
+256 
-263 DGFPDYDTWIEGD
+263 
-276 KYAESE
+276 
-282 ILLDDLKNNIL
+282 
-293 PQIENQA
+293 
-300 NLDYIFLTGNY
+300 
-311 NSNYP
+311 
-316 DFRPSGSGGVTLK
+316 
-329 GIDEL
+329 
-334 NNYLAKWDSVTIF
+334 
-347 EEDGNIGVKCA
+347 
-358 DHDGSVELMLYTFA
+358 
-372 TDNEEELAK
+372 
-381 MLGYTED
+381 
-388 NFDEFENDLYYKSI
+388 
-402 DTNIIND
+402 
-409 HPEAIKPI
+409 
-417 ADTITSFNESEEVKG
+417 
-432 KEVLNELGTDSTIDK
+432 
-447 LIAGDELYFRN
+447 
-458 NDGLALMVRYADT
+458 MVRYADT

-528 GSVYGYLYGQEE
+528 GSVYDYLYGQEE

-560 KKICEKCGK
+560 KKVCEKCGK

-646 IESKA
+646 IENKA

-686 DRLASLKTQLEADG
+686 DRLASLKTQLEADE

-719 KEVYTESSIK
+719 KEVYTESEELTEGEPTHIGEIVKVDPEKKEITYPKQDKSDSRK
-729 TKSIEKE
+729 PEDPTKE
-736 HRIMDGNK
+736 
-744 VIKKFKDNEFEKGY
+744 
-758 NEMRDMGK
+758 
-766 KLKAD
+766 
-771 GKEDNLI
+771 
-778 YKTVTIKNINE
+778 
-789 TGEWDNNDEDM
+789 
-800 QMWLED
+800 
-806 LRDQAKEL
+806 
-814 AAEVKGE
+814 
-821 VKSVTGFDAYQGPRA
+821 
-836 IVHTPK
+836 
-842 HGDIEMWYDLEDD
+842 
-855 RGLTFN
+855 
-861 CKVAHVGWINGGI
+861 
-874 NQLAEIL
+874 EIL
-881 NQDTIDDNEIISE
+881 NN
-894 SESTINEAES
+894 
-904 LMEFTNGFNFD
+904 
-915 AFADYMEKEITKIYP
+915 
-930 SAKFKRNYSNG
+930 
-941 HYLAVYLGNN
+941 
-951 DTSRF
+951 
-956 IIEAFINTNDDGSLN
+956 
-971 DGAIQVT
+971 
-978 YPYTLHYSSE
+978 
-988 DLNTISNN
+988 
-996 WTGNSNSAHFKID
+996 
-1009 EINKALEMIKFICDK
+1009 
-1024 FQKTDLD
+1024 
-1031 ENKKLKE
+1031 
-1038 NEMTDNRKPTKIEEA
+1038 KIEEA

-1105 FNRCGITLEESVE
+1105 FNRCGITLEESIE

-1130 AEKRQSEANR
+1130 AEKRQSEADR

-1174 KAKGY
+1174 KAKSY

-1225 KDFGKSTKAFAKSM
+1225 KDFNKSTKAFAKSM

>member
-1 MLNKLSYN
+1 MKTFIN
-9 IMNELNEADTNA
+9 IFNELNEADTKA
-21 IEIKKKVF
+21 CEIKKQVF

-51 QIIDAKKDSIDK
+51 QIIDAKKDSADK
-63 GLYTEERKDKEERL
+63 GLYTEERKDKEDRL
-77 ASLKTQLEKDKDQL
+77 ASLKVQLAKDGDQL
-91 AADEIEA
+91 ADDEKES
-98 IEKEIADLEAEL
+98 IEKEIADLEAKLFPIDETDESKGKIKKSFKESVTQKDL
-110 FEKEKLNET
+110 PSNDKLSEEAKTEKEHRIMDGNKVIKKFKDNEFEKGYNEMRDIGKKLKADGKEDNLIYKTVTIKNINET

-198 IQGSANYISDI
+198 IQGSANDISDI
-209 LSREVIPEDEIINES
+209 LSKEVIPEDEII
-224 ENLLKESKVIWSD
+224 
-237 QIDTSEETYN
+237 
-247 AEWQDAGYS
+247 
-256 SAEEAIA
+256 
-263 DGFPDYDTWIEGD
+263 
-276 KYAESE
+276 
-282 ILLDDLKNNIL
+282 
-293 PQIENQA
+293 
-300 NLDYIFLTGNY
+300 
-311 NSNYP
+311 
-316 DFRPSGSGGVTLK
+316 
-329 GIDEL
+329 
-334 NNYLAKWDSVTIF
+334 
-347 EEDGNIGVKCA
+347 
-358 DHDGSVELMLYTFA
+358 
-372 TDNEEELAK
+372 
-381 MLGYTED
+381 
-388 NFDEFENDLYYKSI
+388 
-402 DTNIIND
+402 
-409 HPEAIKPI
+409 
-417 ADTITSFNESEEVKG
+417 NESEEVKG

-646 IESKA
+646 IKNKA
-651 KENGLEKDLL
+651 KENGLEEDLL
-661 IFAYLNKGK
+661 LFAYLNKRK
-670 MNEAA
+670 MNEATL
-675 PINSDLKKGKE
+675 INSDLKKGKE

-719 KEVYTESSIK
+719 KEVYT
-729 TKSIEKE
+729 
-736 HRIMDGNK
+736 
-744 VIKKFKDNEFEKGY
+744 
-758 NEMRDMGK
+758 
-766 KLKAD
+766 
-771 GKEDNLI
+771 
-778 YKTVTIKNINE
+778 
-789 TGEWDNNDEDM
+789 
-800 QMWLED
+800 
-806 LRDQAKEL
+806 
-814 AAEVKGE
+814 
-821 VKSVTGFDAYQGPRA
+821 
-836 IVHTPK
+836 
-842 HGDIEMWYDLEDD
+842 
-855 RGLTFN
+855 
-861 CKVAHVGWINGGI
+861 
-874 NQLAEIL
+874 
-881 NQDTIDDNEIISE
+881 
-894 SESTINEAES
+894 ESTINEAES

-1061 KSQGNIFMLEDDNQ
+1061 KSQGNIFMLEDDNK

-1118 EKDLSKDLFGSE
+1118 QDLNNKSTNLYDRCYHINDREELKEIALNAIYVANNDQKIIDELNDRLVDLEKEECHDYLVKFSEAPYDFVANNYTNIPLELLREIALNAVYVANNDEAIEKEIKDRIVEYDETYKTSEKDLSKDLFGSE
-1130 AEKRQSEANR
+1130 AEKRQSEADR

-1162 DSAKQLLKNAYI
+1162 DSAKQLLKKAYI

-1225 KDFGKSTKAFAKSM
+1225 KDFGKSTKALAKSM

-1245 ANKLDNKAKKLEDKA
+1245 ANKLDNKAKKLENKA

>member
-29 IESDKV
+29 MEGSNV
-35 TVKNKVEEA
+35 RVEEIPA
-44 APVSTNQ
+44 
-51 QIIDAKKDSIDK
+51 
-63 GLYTEERKDKEERL
+63 EE
-77 ASLKTQLEKDKDQL
+77 ANLEKQ
-91 AADEIEA
+91 
-98 IEKEIADLEAEL
+98 
-110 FEKEKLNET
+110 
-119 GEWDDNDDE
+119 
-128 MKIWKEE
+128 
-135 LRDKAEYIANEIHG
+135 
-149 SVASVSGF
+149 
-157 DKYQGPVAIISTPI
+157 Q
-171 HGDVQLWFDNEDDTG
+171 
-186 LSLLCKIAHVGW
+186 
-198 IQGSANYISDI
+198 
-209 LSREVIPEDEIINES
+209 INES

-263 DGFPDYDTWIEGD
+263 DGFPDYDAWIEGD

-402 DTNIIND
+402 DTSTIND

-560 KKICEKCGK
+560 KKVCEKCGK

-577 INESGEDIKKDLNIE
+577 INESGEDIKKDLPTE
-592 AGSDEEA
+592 QSD
-599 ELDNILDTNYND
+599 
-611 LFDNLDDE
+611 
-619 EKEEYNKIAATIR
+619 
-632 DLKPEEAL
+632 
-640 IDVIDE
+640 
-646 IESKA
+646 
-651 KENGLEKDLL
+651 
-661 IFAYLNKGK
+661 
-670 MNEAA
+670 
-675 PINSDLKKGKE
+675 E
-686 DRLASLKTQLEADG
+686 DRLASLKVQLAKDG
-700 DQLSD
+700 DQLAD
-705 DEKKAIEDEIAQLE
+705 DEKESIEKEIADLE
-719 KEVYTESSIK
+719 AK
-729 TKSIEKE
+729 TEKE

-814 AAEVKGE
+814 AAKVKGE

-842 HGDIEMWYDLEDD
+842 HGDIEMWYDQEDD

-861 CKVAHVGWINGGI
+861 CKVAHAGWINGGI

-894 SESTINEAES
+894 SEDTKPHKK
-904 LMEFTNGFNFD
+904 
-915 AFADYMEKEITKIYP
+915 ADRQFIIALIKSGALDDIDTLEKEGGFEDAVDYWV
-930 SAKFKRNYSNG
+930 N
-941 HYLAVYLGNN
+941 HYY
-951 DTSRF
+951 
-956 IIEAFINTNDDGSLN
+956 DD
-971 DGAIQVT
+971 
-978 YPYTLHYSSE
+978 YTDAEL
-988 DLNTISNN
+988 
-996 WTGNSNSAHFKID
+996 K
-1009 EINKALEMIKFICDK
+1009 
-1024 FQKTDLD
+1024 DLD
-1031 ENKKLKE
+1031 ETAKSADDKLH
-1038 NEMTDNRKPTKIEEA
+1038 EA

-1105 FNRCGITLEESVE
+1105 FNRCGITLEESAEQNLNNKSTNLYDRCYHINDRE
-1118 EKDLSKDLFGSE
+1118 ELKEIALNAIYVANNDQKIIDELNDRLVDLEKEECHDYLVKFSE
-1130 AEKRQSEANR
+1130 APYDFVANNYTNIPLELLREIALNAVYVANNDEAIEKEIKDRIVEYDETYKTSEKRF
-1140 ALEKYLDLA
+1140 
-1149 REIKAGNNDTITL
+1149 I
-1162 DSAKQLLKNAYI
+1162 
-1174 KAKGY
+1174 
-1179 YSFEPEEIDRRIAK
+1179 
-1193 DIPDLFGDLE
+1193 
-1203 EGVISDLKATHL
+1203 
-1215 AKKAAKLSKE
+1215 
-1225 KDFGKSTKAFAKSM
+1225 
-1239 EINDKS
+1239 
-1245 ANKLDNKAKKLEDKA
+1245 
-1260 GKLRNEAI
+1260 
-1268 VKRNKSVKDFT
+1268 
-1279 SKK
+1279 

>member
-9 IMNELNEADTNA
+9 LMNELNEADTNA

-29 IESDKV
+29 MEGSNV
-35 TVKNKVEEA
+35 RVEEIPA
-44 APVSTNQ
+44 
-51 QIIDAKKDSIDK
+51 
-63 GLYTEERKDKEERL
+63 EE
-77 ASLKTQLEKDKDQL
+77 ANLEKQ
-91 AADEIEA
+91 
-98 IEKEIADLEAEL
+98 
-110 FEKEKLNET
+110 
-119 GEWDDNDDE
+119 
-128 MKIWKEE
+128 
-135 LRDKAEYIANEIHG
+135 
-149 SVASVSGF
+149 
-157 DKYQGPVAIISTPI
+157 Q
-171 HGDVQLWFDNEDDTG
+171 
-186 LSLLCKIAHVGW
+186 
-198 IQGSANYISDI
+198 
-209 LSREVIPEDEIINES
+209 INES
-224 ENLLKESKVIWSD
+224 E
-237 QIDTSEETYN
+237 
-247 AEWQDAGYS
+247 
-256 SAEEAIA
+256 EA
-263 DGFPDYDTWIEGD
+263 
-276 KYAESE
+276 
-282 ILLDDLKNNIL
+282 
-293 PQIENQA
+293 
-300 NLDYIFLTGNY
+300 
-311 NSNYP
+311 
-316 DFRPSGSGGVTLK
+316 
-329 GIDEL
+329 
-334 NNYLAKWDSVTIF
+334 
-347 EEDGNIGVKCA
+347 
-358 DHDGSVELMLYTFA
+358 
-372 TDNEEELAK
+372 
-381 MLGYTED
+381 
-388 NFDEFENDLYYKSI
+388 
-402 DTNIIND
+402 
-409 HPEAIKPI
+409 
-417 ADTITSFNESEEVKG
+417 KG

-447 LIAGDELYFRN
+447 LISGDELYFRN
-458 NDGLALMVRYADT
+458 NDGLALMIRYADT

-503 KAKQAAE
+503 KAKQAAK

-560 KKICEKCGK
+560 KKVCEKCGK

-719 KEVYTESSIK
+719 KEVYTES
-729 TKSIEKE
+729 
-736 HRIMDGNK
+736 
-744 VIKKFKDNEFEKGY
+744 
-758 NEMRDMGK
+758 
-766 KLKAD
+766 
-771 GKEDNLI
+771 
-778 YKTVTIKNINE
+778 
-789 TGEWDNNDEDM
+789 
-800 QMWLED
+800 
-806 LRDQAKEL
+806 
-814 AAEVKGE
+814 
-821 VKSVTGFDAYQGPRA
+821 
-836 IVHTPK
+836 
-842 HGDIEMWYDLEDD
+842 
-855 RGLTFN
+855 
-861 CKVAHVGWINGGI
+861 
-874 NQLAEIL
+874 
-881 NQDTIDDNEIISE
+881 
-894 SESTINEAES
+894 TINEAES

-1009 EINKALEMIKFICDK
+1009 EISKALEMIKFICDK

-1031 ENKKLKE
+1031 ENNIEFIEEAEKEHRIMDGNKVIKKFKDNEFEKGYNEMRDMSKKLKADGKE
-1038 NEMTDNRKPTKIEEA
+1038 DNLIYKTVTIKNINETGEWDDNDEDMQMWLEDLRDQAKELAAEVKGEVKSVTGFDAYQGPRAIVHTPKHGDIEMWYDQEDDRGLTFSCKVAHVGWINGGINQLAEILNQDTIDDNEIISESEDTKPHKKADRQDDKLHEA

-1118 EKDLSKDLFGSE
+1118 QDLNNKSTNLYDRCYHINDREELKEIALNAIYVANNDQKIIDELNDRLVDLEKEECHDYLVKFSE
-1130 AEKRQSEANR
+1130 APYDFVANNYTNIP
-1140 ALEKYLDLA
+1140 LELL
-1149 REIKAGNNDTITL
+1149 REIALNAVYVANNDEAI
-1162 DSAKQLLKNAYI
+1162 
-1174 KAKGY
+1174 
-1179 YSFEPEEIDRRIAK
+1179 
-1193 DIPDLFGDLE
+1193 
-1203 EGVISDLKATHL
+1203 
-1215 AKKAAKLSKE
+1215 E
-1225 KDFGKSTKAFAKSM
+1225 K
-1239 EINDKS
+1239 EIN
-1245 ANKLDNKAKKLEDKA
+1245 L
-1260 GKLRNEAI
+1260 
-1268 VKRNKSVKDFT
+1268 
-1279 SKK
+1279 

>member
-51 QIIDAKKDSIDK
+51 QIIDAKKDSADK

-91 AADEIEA
+91 ADDAKEA

-198 IQGSANYISDI
+198 IQGSANDISDI
-209 LSREVIPEDEIINES
+209 LSKEVIPEDEIINES

-247 AEWQDAGYS
+247 AEWRDAGYS

-300 NLDYIFLTGNY
+300 NLNYIFLTGNY

-329 GIDEL
+329 GINEL

-347 EEDGNIGVKCA
+347 EEDGNIGVKCT

-510 EGNVWEVLEIDET
+510 EGNVWEVLEVDET

-577 INESGEDIKKDLNIE
+577 IE
-592 AGSDEEA
+592 
-599 ELDNILDTNYND
+599 
-611 LFDNLDDE
+611 
-619 EKEEYNKIAATIR
+619 
-632 DLKPEEAL
+632 
-640 IDVIDE
+640 
-646 IESKA
+646 
-651 KENGLEKDLL
+651 
-661 IFAYLNKGK
+661 
-670 MNEAA
+670 EAA

-719 KEVYTESSIK
+719 KEVYTESEELTEGEPTHIGEIVKVDPEKKEITYPKQDKSDPRK
-729 TKSIEKE
+729 PEDPTKE
-736 HRIMDGNK
+736 
-744 VIKKFKDNEFEKGY
+744 
-758 NEMRDMGK
+758 
-766 KLKAD
+766 
-771 GKEDNLI
+771 
-778 YKTVTIKNINE
+778 
-789 TGEWDNNDEDM
+789 
-800 QMWLED
+800 
-806 LRDQAKEL
+806 
-814 AAEVKGE
+814 
-821 VKSVTGFDAYQGPRA
+821 
-836 IVHTPK
+836 
-842 HGDIEMWYDLEDD
+842 
-855 RGLTFN
+855 
-861 CKVAHVGWINGGI
+861 
-874 NQLAEIL
+874 EIL
-881 NQDTIDDNEIISE
+881 NN
-894 SESTINEAES
+894 
-904 LMEFTNGFNFD
+904 
-915 AFADYMEKEITKIYP
+915 
-930 SAKFKRNYSNG
+930 
-941 HYLAVYLGNN
+941 
-951 DTSRF
+951 
-956 IIEAFINTNDDGSLN
+956 
-971 DGAIQVT
+971 
-978 YPYTLHYSSE
+978 
-988 DLNTISNN
+988 
-996 WTGNSNSAHFKID
+996 
-1009 EINKALEMIKFICDK
+1009 
-1024 FQKTDLD
+1024 
-1031 ENKKLKE
+1031 
-1038 NEMTDNRKPTKIEEA
+1038 KIEEA

-1130 AEKRQSEANR
+1130 AEKRQSEADR

-1162 DSAKQLLKNAYI
+1162 DSAKQLLKKAYI

-1225 KDFGKSTKAFAKSM
+1225 KDFNKSTKAFAKSM

>member
-51 QIIDAKKDSIDK
+51 QIIDAKKDSADK

-77 ASLKTQLEKDKDQL
+77 ASLKTQLEKDKEQL
-91 AADEIEA
+91 VADEIEA

-110 FEKEKLNET
+110 FESEKLNET

-149 SVASVSGF
+149 SVVSVSGF

-198 IQGSANYISDI
+198 IQGSANDISDM
-209 LSREVIPEDEIINES
+209 LSKEVIPEDEIINES
-224 ENLLKESKVIWSD
+224 E
-237 QIDTSEETYN
+237 
-247 AEWQDAGYS
+247 
-256 SAEEAIA
+256 EA
-263 DGFPDYDTWIEGD
+263 
-276 KYAESE
+276 
-282 ILLDDLKNNIL
+282 
-293 PQIENQA
+293 
-300 NLDYIFLTGNY
+300 
-311 NSNYP
+311 
-316 DFRPSGSGGVTLK
+316 
-329 GIDEL
+329 
-334 NNYLAKWDSVTIF
+334 
-347 EEDGNIGVKCA
+347 
-358 DHDGSVELMLYTFA
+358 
-372 TDNEEELAK
+372 
-381 MLGYTED
+381 
-388 NFDEFENDLYYKSI
+388 
-402 DTNIIND
+402 
-409 HPEAIKPI
+409 
-417 ADTITSFNESEEVKG
+417 KG

-458 NDGLALMVRYADT
+458 NDGLALMIRYADT

-510 EGNVWEVLEIDET
+510 EGNVWEVLEIDEI

-560 KKICEKCGK
+560 KKVCEKCGK

-577 INESGEDIKKDLNIE
+577 INESGEDIKKD
-592 AGSDEEA
+592 
-599 ELDNILDTNYND
+599 
-611 LFDNLDDE
+611 
-619 EKEEYNKIAATIR
+619 
-632 DLKPEEAL
+632 
-640 IDVIDE
+640 
-646 IESKA
+646 
-651 KENGLEKDLL
+651 
-661 IFAYLNKGK
+661 LNKGK

-686 DRLASLKTQLEADG
+686 DRLASLKTQLEDDG

-719 KEVYTESSIK
+719 KEVYTESEELTEGEPTHIGEIVKVDPEKKEITYPKQDKSDPRK
-729 TKSIEKE
+729 PEDPTKE
-736 HRIMDGNK
+736 
-744 VIKKFKDNEFEKGY
+744 
-758 NEMRDMGK
+758 
-766 KLKAD
+766 
-771 GKEDNLI
+771 
-778 YKTVTIKNINE
+778 
-789 TGEWDNNDEDM
+789 
-800 QMWLED
+800 
-806 LRDQAKEL
+806 
-814 AAEVKGE
+814 
-821 VKSVTGFDAYQGPRA
+821 
-836 IVHTPK
+836 
-842 HGDIEMWYDLEDD
+842 
-855 RGLTFN
+855 
-861 CKVAHVGWINGGI
+861 
-874 NQLAEIL
+874 EIL
-881 NQDTIDDNEIISE
+881 NN
-894 SESTINEAES
+894 
-904 LMEFTNGFNFD
+904 
-915 AFADYMEKEITKIYP
+915 
-930 SAKFKRNYSNG
+930 
-941 HYLAVYLGNN
+941 
-951 DTSRF
+951 
-956 IIEAFINTNDDGSLN
+956 
-971 DGAIQVT
+971 
-978 YPYTLHYSSE
+978 
-988 DLNTISNN
+988 
-996 WTGNSNSAHFKID
+996 
-1009 EINKALEMIKFICDK
+1009 
-1024 FQKTDLD
+1024 
-1031 ENKKLKE
+1031 
-1038 NEMTDNRKPTKIEEA
+1038 KIEEA

-1061 KSQGNIFMLEDDNQ
+1061 KSQGNIYMLEDDNQ

-1130 AEKRQSEANR
+1130 AEKRQSEADR

-1225 KDFGKSTKAFAKSM
+1225 KDFNKSAKAFAKSI